1 MNKTFKVIFSKTR
14 GALVAVNEAAKTTS
28 RASVKTAVAGVCAA
42 LLSVPAMAEGFT
54 DYCKD
59 GNCVVDGQTVEGN
72 GSVVILDS
80 NSASNKV
87 QSITIKNSTISN
99 TPFEL
104 RGSQKISVSDTVFTG
119 PESGKSSSFAI
130 FAHKGPQG
138 STVDVTDKTPTDVK
152 LNNVTFKNNT
162 VSQGS
167 LFVYDKTTLHMKD
180 GEFVNNETT
189 DYGGGAMIKSGTIV
203 FEDVLFQNNV
213 AKNNSKTT
221 YAAGGAVYVDITT
234 SITQGKDKD
243 PAVGDVTFKL
253 TKDMAYTGNKIVSP
267 FEGTAD
273 TYGWYAYPSG
283 GFLFLDR
290 SSKGAFDIADG
301 VTLTIGTAS
310 ATGEDDSIASALPNT
325 KDKDPGYSTLV
336 KKGAG
341 TVVMHGSMDKYFGD
355 FTVEAGTFDV
365 RKAWMSLGNTTVTG
379 GVLSASNGITL
390 DTMKAGTNLDF
401 IQSGKLTVSGE
412 GTVTVTSLKLANSA
426 EATDKDRLPLVRIEK
441 GGTLR
446 ADTID
451 VAANAGTVTL
461 AGGTLET
468 GSAQVY
474 NLGTKS
480 VINADASKVSSAGDL
495 TGLALK
501 TGITAT
507 SGTLALTDKG
517 YYTTASLKAMSGAL
531 QGGSASLSLLNSKLY
546 KAAGETAELVDSV
559 IQSTEQVTASSTV
572 TTNADGKATAQVT
585 VKNSGAQT
593 VVVKDSAQKDAK
605 AVDQVTF
612 AAPERST
619 AEMTLV
625 GSAAGGHLVQNT
637 AGKAV
642 DVVVAPDLT
651 LNLGQTELPEQT
663 TGTLSNLTL
672 SAGTTGTTDMPRKA
686 AGLTVANIVAA
697 VEKLVAAGNNIVTV
711 GNERKRGVLK
721 IGTLD
726 LGAGSKV
733 FVDPAW
739 QNDAALNTIGN
750 ASHLE
755 IAQVGSLQGSLI
767 AGQNSLI
774 TIGATAAQAEAA
786 FNQAGL
792 NWGKEAVSAALFLGT
807 SVNPEGGI
815 LVNGSLTSASDRLAT
830 TAEGTVTLAAGSLL
844 MVDAAAVGEKAV
856 TGTVSAV
863 GGAKVALVNAAEGTF
878 KLADTVTGLT
888 SASFVSDN
896 LFTTTALN
904 GSDVSTTVDK
914 NALGG
919 AVASMGLQSMIR
931 RADSV
936 LAATVADR
944 TSIDQELGAGANLW
958 VDVGGESYEAD
969 GFDNNARFKSD
980 MGYGVFGADVAV
992 SDDITLG
999 AALQYGTGSARSSNF
1014 GMKNEIDTWGLTA
1027 YSVYK
1032 TGDARFVGE
1041 VAYVKAKNDISA
1053 SAASK
1058 LSQSVDTEM
1067 LSAGMSAHYQF
1078 DAGAV
1083 TVTPSLG
1090 IRLSQLKTDA
1100 LKVGAIRIADD
1111 EMTVFQVPVAVRVGM
1126 KPVEASGWN
1135 IAPAVKLAY
1144 VPTFGDDET
1153 DILGYQQKVLDT
1165 SPVQADIGVEARK
1178 GNFMVNVNFLSG
1190 TGSEGAKAVGGKV
1203 GVKYLF

>member
-1 MNKTFKVIFSKTR
+1 MNKSFKVIFSKTR

-42 LLSVPAMAEGFT
+42 LLSVPAMAAEFAD

-59 GNCVVDGQTVEGN
+59 GVNCVVADKTVEGT
-72 GSVVILDS
+72 GSVVRLD
-80 NSASNKV
+80 KKDGI

-104 RGSQKISVSDTVFTG
+104 CGSQNISVSDTVFTG
-119 PESGKSSSFAI
+119 LVSGTKRSFWI
-130 FAHKGPQG
+130 YAHNGYK
-138 STVDVTDKTPTDVK
+138 TDVATEK
-152 LNNVTFKNNT
+152 ATEVELNNVTFKDNT
-162 VSQGS
+162 VSYGS
-167 LFVYDKTTLHMKD
+167 LFVYDKTKLHMK
-180 GEFVNNETT
+180 GGAFVKNVTT
-189 DYGGGAMIKSGTIV
+189 DIGGGAMIKSGTIV
-203 FEDVLFQNNV
+203 FEDVLFQDNV
-213 AKNNSKTT
+213 AKNESKTT

-234 SITQGKDKD
+234 GIKQNGKDS
-243 PAVGDVTFKL
+243 VGDVTFKL
-253 TKDMAYTGNKIVSP
+253 TKDMAYTGNRIDSP

-273 TYGWYAYPSG
+273 TYDWYAYPSG

-310 ATGEDDSIASALPNT
+310 ATGEDDSIASALPDT
-325 KDKDPGYSTLV
+325 SAQKPGYSTLV

-341 TVVMHGSMDKYFGD
+341 TVVMYGSMDKYFGD

-365 RKAWMSLGNTTVTG
+365 RKAWKSLGNTTVTG

-390 DTMKAGTNLDF
+390 DTMTAGTNSTF
-401 IQSGKLTVSGE
+401 TQSGKLTVSGE

-426 EATDKDRLPLVRIEK
+426 NAESGLPLVQIEK

-474 NLGTKS
+474 DLATKS
-480 VINADASKVSSAGDL
+480 VINADASKVSSENDL
-495 TGLALK
+495 NGLALK
-501 TGITAT
+501 AGITAT

-531 QGGSASLSLLNSKLY
+531 KAGSASLSFLNSKLY

-559 IQSTEQVTASSTV
+559 IQSTEQVTASSEV
-572 TTNADGKATAQVT
+572 KTNADGKATAQVT

-612 AAPERST
+612 T
-619 AEMTLV
+619 ALEPSGEMTLV

-642 DVVVAPDLT
+642 DVEVAPGLT

-672 SAGTTGTTDMPRKA
+672 SAGTTGTTDMPVKA

-697 VEKLVAAGNNIVTV
+697 VEKLVAAGNNLVTV

-726 LGAGSKV
+726 LGADSKV

-755 IAQVGSLQGSLI
+755 IAQVESLRGSLI

-792 NWGKEAVSAALFLGT
+792 NWGKEAVSAALYLGT

-815 LVNGSLTSASDRLAT
+815 LVNGSLTDAGA
-830 TAEGTVTLAAGSLL
+830 TAESGTVTLAAGSLL
-844 MVDAAAVGEKAV
+844 MVDAAAVGEKTV
-856 TGTVSAV
+856 TGTVSAAD
-863 GGAKVALVNAAEGTF
+863 GAKVALVNAAEGTF

-1178 GNFMVNVNFLSG
+1178 GNFMVNVNFLAG

>member
-42 LLSVPAMAEGFT
+42 LLSVPAMAAGFT

-119 PESGKSSSFAI
+119 PESGKSSLFAI
-130 FAHKGPQG
+130 FAHKGDQ
-138 STVDVTDKTPTDVK
+138 TVDVTDKTPTDVK
-152 LNNVTFKNNT
+152 LNNVTFKNNK

-167 LFVYDKTTLHMKD
+167 LFVYDKTTLNMKG

-189 DYGGGAMIKSGTIV
+189 YIGGGAMIKSGTII

-213 AKNNSKTT
+213 AKNDGTT
-221 YAAGGAVYVDITT
+221 LAAGGAVYVDITT

-243 PAVGDVTFKL
+243 PAVGEVTFKL
-253 TKDMAYTGNKIVSP
+253 TKDMAYTGNRIESR
-267 FEGTAD
+267 FEGKEN
-273 TYGWYAYPSG
+273 TYGWWAYASG

-310 ATGEDDSIASALPNT
+310 ATGEDDSIASALPESA
-325 KDKDPGYSTLV
+325 KKPGYSTLV

-341 TVVMHGSMDKYFGD
+341 TVVMYGSMDKYFGN

-365 RKAWMSLGNTTVTG
+365 RKAWTSLGNTTVTG

-401 IQSGKLTVSGE
+401 IQSGKMTVSGE
-412 GTVTVTSLKLANSA
+412 GTVTVKSLKLANSA
-426 EATDKDRLPLVRIEK
+426 KATSGLPFVRIEN

-451 VAANAGTVTL
+451 VAADAGTVTL

-474 NLGTKS
+474 DLATKS
-480 VINADASKVSSAGDL
+480 VINADASKVSSEKDL

-501 TGITAT
+501 AGITAT
-507 SGTLALTDKG
+507 SGTLALTDEG

-531 QGGSASLSLLNSKLY
+531 KAGTASLSFLNSKLY

-572 TTNADGKATAQVT
+572 TTNADGKASAQVT

-593 VVVKDSAQKDAK
+593 VVVKDSAQTGAK

-612 AAPERST
+612 AAPENSI

-642 DVVVAPDLT
+642 DVEVAPDLT

-672 SAGTTGTTDMPRKA
+672 STGTTDRTKA

-721 IGTLD
+721 IGALD

-755 IAQVGSLQGSLI
+755 IAQVESLRGSLI

-792 NWGKEAVSAALFLGT
+792 NWGKEAVSAALYLGT

-815 LVNGSLTSASDRLAT
+815 LVNGSLTSVPGAAP
-830 TAEGTVTLAAGSLL
+830 EGRTVTLAAGSLL

-969 GFDNNARFKSD
+969 GFDNNASFKSD

-1058 LSQSVDTEM
+1058 LSQSVDTEI

-1178 GNFMVNVNFLSG
+1178 GNFMVNVNFLAG

>member
-14 GALVAVNEAAKTTS
+14 GALVAVNEATKTTS

-42 LLSVPAMAEGFT
+42 LLSVPAMAAWST
-54 DYCKD
+54 DQYCPD
-59 GNCVVDGQTVEGN
+59 GQCVVVGQKVEGD
-72 GSVVILDS
+72 GSVVLLD
-80 NSASNKV
+80 NRDTASSKV

-119 PESGKSSSFAI
+119 PESGKSSLFAI
-130 FAHKGPQG
+130 FAHKGDQ
-138 STVDVTDKTPTDVK
+138 TVDVTDKTPTDVK
-152 LNNVTFKNNT
+152 LNNVTFKNNK

-167 LFVYDKTTLHMKD
+167 LFVYDKTTLHMKG

-189 DYGGGAMIKSGTIV
+189 YIGGGAMIKSGKIV

-213 AKNNSKTT
+213 AKNDGTT
-221 YAAGGAVYVDITT
+221 LAAGGAVYVDITT

-243 PAVGDVTFKL
+243 PAVGEVTFKL
-253 TKDMAYTGNKIVSP
+253 TKDMAYTGNRIESR
-267 FEGTAD
+267 FEGKEN
-273 TYGWYAYPSG
+273 TYGWWAYASG

-310 ATGEDDSIASALPNT
+310 ATGEDDSIASALPESA
-325 KDKDPGYSTLV
+325 KKPGYSTLV

-341 TVVMHGSMDKYFGD
+341 TVVMYGSMDKYFGN

-365 RKAWMSLGNTTVTG
+365 RKAWTSLGNTTVTG

-412 GTVTVTSLKLANSA
+412 GTVTVKSLKLANSA
-426 EATDKDRLPLVRIEK
+426 KATDGLPFVRIEN

-474 NLGTKS
+474 DLGTRS
-480 VINADASKVSSAGDL
+480 VINADASKVSSEKDL

-501 TGITAT
+501 AGITAT

-531 QGGSASLSLLNSKLY
+531 KAGTASLSFLNSKLY

-559 IQSTEQVTASSTV
+559 IQSTEQVTASSEV
-572 TTNADGKATAQVT
+572 KTNADGKATAQVI

-642 DVVVAPDLT
+642 DVEVAPDLT

-672 SAGTTGTTDMPRKA
+672 SAGTTDTPRKA

-697 VEKLVAAGNNIVTV
+697 VEKLVAAGNNLVTV

-792 NWGKEAVSAALFLGT
+792 NWGKEAVSAALYLGT

-815 LVNGSLTSASDRLAT
+815 LVNGSLTSVPGAAP
-830 TAEGTVTLAAGSLL
+830 EGRTVNLAAGSLL

-969 GFDNNARFKSD
+969 GFDNNASFKSD

-1178 GNFMVNVNFLSG
+1178 GNFMVNVNFLAG

>member
-42 LLSVPAMAEGFT
+42 LLSVPAMAAGFT

-119 PESGKSSSFAI
+119 PESGKSSLFAI
-130 FAHKGPQG
+130 FAHKGDQ
-138 STVDVTDKTPTDVK
+138 TVDVTDKTPTDVK
-152 LNNVTFKNNT
+152 LNNVTFKNNK

-167 LFVYDKTTLHMKD
+167 LFVYDKTTLNMKG

-189 DYGGGAMIKSGTIV
+189 YIGGGAMIKSGTII

-213 AKNNSKTT
+213 AKNDGTT
-221 YAAGGAVYVDITT
+221 LAAGGAVYVDITT

-243 PAVGDVTFKL
+243 PAVGEVTFKL
-253 TKDMAYTGNKIVSP
+253 TKDMAYTGNRIESR
-267 FEGTAD
+267 FEGKEN
-273 TYGWYAYPSG
+273 TYGWWAYASG

-310 ATGEDDSIASALPNT
+310 ATGEDDSIASALPESA
-325 KDKDPGYSTLV
+325 KKPGYSTLV

-341 TVVMHGSMDKYFGD
+341 TVVMYGSMDKYFGN

-365 RKAWMSLGNTTVTG
+365 RKAWTSLGNTTVTG

-401 IQSGKLTVSGE
+401 IQSGKMTVSGE
-412 GTVTVTSLKLANSA
+412 GTVTVKSLKLANSA
-426 EATDKDRLPLVRIEK
+426 KATSGLPFVRIEN

-451 VAANAGTVTL
+451 VAADAGTVTL

-474 NLGTKS
+474 DLATKS
-480 VINADASKVSSAGDL
+480 VINADASKVSSEKDL

-501 TGITAT
+501 AGITAT
-507 SGTLALTDKG
+507 SGTLALTDEG

-531 QGGSASLSLLNSKLY
+531 KAGTASLSFLNSKLY

-572 TTNADGKATAQVT
+572 TTNADGKASAQVT

-593 VVVKDSAQKDAK
+593 VVVKDSAQTGAK

-612 AAPERST
+612 AAPENSI

-642 DVVVAPDLT
+642 DVEVAPDLT

-672 SAGTTGTTDMPRKA
+672 STGTTDRTKA

-721 IGTLD
+721 IGALD

-755 IAQVGSLQGSLI
+755 IAQVESLRGSLI

-792 NWGKEAVSAALFLGT
+792 NWGKEAVSAALYLGT

-815 LVNGSLTSASDRLAT
+815 LVNGSLTSVPGAAP
-830 TAEGTVTLAAGSLL
+830 EGRTVTLAAGSLL

-969 GFDNNARFKSD
+969 GFDNNASFKSD

-1090 IRLSQLKTDA
+1090 IRLSWLKTDA

-1178 GNFMVNVNFLSG
+1178 GNFMVNVNFLAG

>member
-42 LLSVPAMAEGFT
+42 LLSVPAMAAGFT
-54 DYCKD
+54 DYCQN
-59 GNCVVDGQTVEGN
+59 GQCVVVRQEVKGN
-72 GSVVILDS
+72 GSSVLLD
-80 NSASNKV
+80 NRDSAQDKV
-87 QSITIKNSTISN
+87 HSITIQNSTISN
-99 TPFEL
+99 TPFKL
-104 RGSQKISVSDTVFTG
+104 SGSQNISVSDTVFTG
-119 PESGKSSSFAI
+119 LGAGQNSRFGI
-130 FAHKGPQG
+130 YAHNEYGF
-138 STVDVTDKTPTDVK
+138 DVK
-152 LNNVTFKNNT
+152 DEKETKVELNNVTFKDNT
-162 VSQGS
+162 VSYGS
-167 LFVYDKTTLHMKD
+167 LFVYDKTKLHMKG
-180 GEFVNNETT
+180 GEFVKNVTT
-189 DYGGGAMIKSGTIV
+189 DIGGGAMIKSGTIV
-203 FEDVLFQNNV
+203 FEDVLFKDNV
-213 AKNNSKTT
+213 AKNDGKKL
-221 YAAGGAVYVDITT
+221 AAGGAVYVDITT
-234 SITQGKDKD
+234 GIQQNGKDS
-243 PAVGDVTFKL
+243 VGDVTFKL
-253 TKDMAYTGNKIVSP
+253 TKDMAYTGNKIVSSST
-267 FEGTAD
+267 GTEN
-273 TYGWYAYPSG
+273 TYGWYAYASG

-290 SSKGAFDIADG
+290 YAKGAFDIADG

-325 KDKDPGYSTLV
+325 KKDNGPEYSTLV

-341 TVVMHGSMDKYFGD
+341 TVVMYGSMDKYFGD

-365 RKAWMSLGNTTVTG
+365 RKAWESLGNTTVTG

-412 GTVTVTSLKLANSA
+412 GTVTVTSLKLANTA
-426 EATDKDRLPLVRIEK
+426 KATDGLPFVRIQK

-446 ADTID
+446 ADTIE
-451 VAANAGTVTL
+451 VAAGEVTL

-480 VINADASKVSSAGDL
+480 VINADASKVSSEKDL
-495 TGLALK
+495 TGLHLK
-501 TGITAT
+501 AGITAT

-531 QGGSASLSLLNSKLY
+531 QGGSASLSFLNSKLY

-572 TTNADGKATAQVT
+572 KTNAEGKATAQVT

-593 VVVKDSAQKDAK
+593 VVVKDSDPKDAK

-612 AAPERST
+612 AAPENST

-686 AGLTVANIVAA
+686 ADLTVANIVAA

-755 IAQVGSLQGSLI
+755 IARVGSLQGSLI

-792 NWGKEAVSAALFLGT
+792 NWGKEAVSAALYLGT

-815 LVNGSLTSASDRLAT
+815 LVNGNLTSVPGAAP
-830 TAEGTVTLAAGSLL
+830 EGRTVNLAAGSLL

-856 TGTVSAV
+856 TGTVSAAN
-863 GGAKVALVNAAEGTF
+863 GAKVALVNAAEGTF

-896 LFTTTALN
+896 LFTKTALN

-969 GFDNNARFKSD
+969 GFDNNASFKSD

-1178 GNFMVNVNFLSG
+1178 GNFMVNVNFLAG

>member
-14 GALVAVNEAAKTTS
+14 GALVAVNEATKTTS

-42 LLSVPAMAEGFT
+42 LLSVPAMAAGFAD

-59 GNCVVDGQTVEGN
+59 GVNCVVADKTVEGT
-72 GSVVILDS
+72 GSVVRLD
-80 NSASNKV
+80 KKGGI
-87 QSITIKNSTISN
+87 QSITIKNSKISN
-99 TPFEL
+99 TIFEL
-104 RGSQKISVSDTVFTG
+104 HGSQKISVSDTVFTG
-119 PESGKSSSFAI
+119 LVSGQPRGFGI
-130 FAHKGPQG
+130 YAHNGY
-138 STVDVTDKTPTDVK
+138 TTDVANEK
-152 LNNVTFKNNT
+152 ATEVELNNVTFKDNK
-162 VSQGS
+162 VSWGS
-167 LFVYDKTTLHMKD
+167 LFVYDKTNLHMK
-180 GEFVNNETT
+180 GGAFVNNETK
-189 DYGGGAMIKSGTIV
+189 DIAGGAMIKSGTIV
-203 FEDVLFQNNV
+203 FEDVLFQDNV
-213 AKNNSKTT
+213 AKNDGSKL
-221 YAAGGAVYVDITT
+221 AAGGAVYVDITT
-234 SITQGKDKD
+234 GIKQNKKDS
-243 PAVGDVTFKL
+243 VGDVTFKL
-253 TKDMAYTGNKIVSP
+253 TKDMAYTGNRIESG
-267 FEGTAD
+267 FEGKEN
-273 TYGWYAYPSG
+273 TYGWWAYASG

-310 ATGEDDSIASALPNT
+310 TTGEDDSIASALPNT
-325 KDKDPGYSTLV
+325 KEQDPGYSTLV

-341 TVVMHGSMDKYFGD
+341 TVVMYGSMDKYFGN

-379 GVLSASNGITL
+379 GVLSASKGITL
-390 DTMKAGTNLDF
+390 DTMESDTEEKF

-412 GTVTVTSLKLANSA
+412 GTVTVKSLKLANSA
-426 EATDKDRLPLVRIEK
+426 KATDGLPFVRIEN

-474 NLGTKS
+474 DLATKS
-480 VINADASKVSSAGDL
+480 VINADASKVSSEKDL

-501 TGITAT
+501 AGITAT
-507 SGTLALTDKG
+507 SGTLALTDEG

-531 QGGSASLSLLNSKLY
+531 KAGTASLSFLNSKLY

-572 TTNADGKATAQVT
+572 TTNADGKASAQVT

-593 VVVKDSAQKDAK
+593 VVVKDSAQTGAK

-612 AAPERST
+612 AAPENSI

-637 AGKAV
+637 AGKAG
-642 DVVVAPDLT
+642 DVEVAPDLT

-672 SAGTTGTTDMPRKA
+672 STGTTDRTKA

-721 IGTLD
+721 IGALD

-755 IAQVGSLQGSLI
+755 IAQVESLRGSLI

-792 NWGKEAVSAALFLGT
+792 NWGKEAVSAALYLGT

-815 LVNGSLTSASDRLAT
+815 LVNGSLTSVPGAAP
-830 TAEGTVTLAAGSLL
+830 EGRTVTLAAGSLL

-969 GFDNNARFKSD
+969 GFDNNASFKSD

-1178 GNFMVNVNFLSG
+1178 GNFMVNVNFLAG

>member
-1 MNKTFKVIFSKTR
+1 M
-14 GALVAVNEAAKTTS
+14 ANEKAT
-28 RASVKTAVAGVCAA
+28 
-42 LLSVPAMAEGFT
+42 E
-54 DYCKD
+54 
-59 GNCVVDGQTVEGN
+59 VE
-72 GSVVILDS
+72 
-80 NSASNKV
+80 
-87 QSITIKNSTISN
+87 
-99 TPFEL
+99 
-104 RGSQKISVSDTVFTG
+104 
-119 PESGKSSSFAI
+119 
-130 FAHKGPQG
+130 
-138 STVDVTDKTPTDVK
+138 
-152 LNNVTFKNNT
+152 LNNVTFKDNKG
-162 VSQGS
+162 SWGS
-167 LFVYDKTTLHMKD
+167 LFVYDKTKLHMK
-180 GEFVNNETT
+180 GGAFVNNETK
-189 DYGGGAMIKSGTIV
+189 DIAGGAMIKSGTIV

-213 AKNNSKTT
+213 AMNDGSKL
-221 YAAGGAVYVDITT
+221 AAGGAVYVDITT
-234 SITQGKDKD
+234 GIKQNQKDS
-243 PAVGDVTFKL
+243 VGDVTFKL
-253 TKDMAYTGNKIVSP
+253 TKDMAYTGNKIVSSST
-267 FEGTAD
+267 GTEN
-273 TYGWYAYPSG
+273 TYGWSAYASG

-290 SSKGAFDIADG
+290 YAKGAFDIADG

-310 ATGEDDSIASALPNT
+310 ATGEDDSIASALPDT
-325 KDKDPGYSTLV
+325 SAQKPGYSTLV

-341 TVVMHGSMDKYFGD
+341 TVVMYGSMDKYFGD

-365 RKAWMSLGNTTVTG
+365 RKAWKSLGNTTVTG

-390 DTMKAGTNLDF
+390 DTMTAGTNSIF
-401 IQSGKLTVSGE
+401 TQSGKLTVSGE

-426 EATDKDRLPLVRIEK
+426 NAESGLPLVQIEK

-474 NLGTKS
+474 DLATKS
-480 VINADASKVSSAGDL
+480 VINADASKVSSENDL
-495 TGLALK
+495 NGLALK
-501 TGITAT
+501 AGITAT

-531 QGGSASLSLLNSKLY
+531 KAGSASLSFLNSKLY

-559 IQSTEQVTASSTV
+559 IQSTEQVTASSEV
-572 TTNADGKATAQVT
+572 KTNADGKATAQVT

-612 AAPERST
+612 AAPEKST
-619 AEMTLV
+619 GEMTLV

-642 DVVVAPDLT
+642 DVVVAEDLT

-672 SAGTTGTTDMPRKA
+672 SAGTTGTTDMPVKA
-686 AGLTVANIVAA
+686 AGLTVANIVAT
-697 VEKLVAAGNNIVTV
+697 VEKLVAAGNNLVTV

-726 LGAGSKV
+726 LGADSKV

-755 IAQVGSLQGSLI
+755 IAQVESLRGSLI

-792 NWGKEAVSAALFLGT
+792 NWGKEAVSAALYLGT

-830 TAEGTVTLAAGSLL
+830 TAGGTVTLAAGSLL

-856 TGTVSAV
+856 TGTVSAAD
-863 GGAKVALVNAAEGTF
+863 GAKVALINAAEGTF

-969 GFDNNARFKSD
+969 GFDNNASFKSD

-1090 IRLSQLKTDA
+1090 IRLSQQKTDA

-1178 GNFMVNVNFLSG
+1178 GNFMVNVNFLAG

>member
-1 MNKTFKVIFSKTR
+1 M
-14 GALVAVNEAAKTTS
+14 AA
-28 RASVKTAVAGVCAA
+28 
-42 LLSVPAMAEGFT
+42 GFAD

-59 GNCVVDGQTVEGN
+59 GVNCVVADKTVEGT
-72 GSVVILDS
+72 GSVVRLD
-80 NSASNKV
+80 KKGGI
-87 QSITIKNSTISN
+87 QSITIKNSKISN
-99 TPFEL
+99 TIFEL
-104 RGSQKISVSDTVFTG
+104 HGSQKISVSDTVFTG
-119 PESGKSSSFAI
+119 LVSGQPRGFGI
-130 FAHKGPQG
+130 YAHNGY
-138 STVDVTDKTPTDVK
+138 TTDVANEK
-152 LNNVTFKNNT
+152 ATEVELNNVTFKDNK
-162 VSQGS
+162 VSWGS
-167 LFVYDKTTLHMKD
+167 LFVYDKTNLHMK
-180 GEFVNNETT
+180 GGAFVNNETK
-189 DYGGGAMIKSGTIV
+189 DIAGGAMIKSGTIV
-203 FEDVLFQNNV
+203 FEDVLFQDNV
-213 AKNNSKTT
+213 AKNDGSKL
-221 YAAGGAVYVDITT
+221 AAGGAVYVDITT
-234 SITQGKDKD
+234 GIKQNKKDS
-243 PAVGDVTFKL
+243 VGDVTFKL
-253 TKDMAYTGNKIVSP
+253 TKDMAYTGNRIESG
-267 FEGTAD
+267 FEGKEN
-273 TYGWYAYPSG
+273 TYGWWAYASG

-310 ATGEDDSIASALPNT
+310 TTGEDDSIASALPEST
-325 KDKDPGYSTLV
+325 KKPGYSTLV

-341 TVVMHGSMDKYFGD
+341 TVVMYGSMDKYFGN

-379 GVLSASNGITL
+379 GVLSASKGITL
-390 DTMKAGTNLDF
+390 DTMESDTEEKF

-412 GTVTVTSLKLANSA
+412 GTVTVKSLKLANSA
-426 EATDKDRLPLVRIEK
+426 KATDGLPFVRIEN

-474 NLGTKS
+474 DLATKS
-480 VINADASKVSSAGDL
+480 VINADASKVSSEKDL

-501 TGITAT
+501 AGITAT
-507 SGTLALTDKG
+507 SGTLALTDEG

-531 QGGSASLSLLNSKLY
+531 KAGTASLSFLNSKLY

-572 TTNADGKATAQVT
+572 TTNADGKASAQVT

-593 VVVKDSAQKDAK
+593 VVVKDSAQTGAK

-612 AAPERST
+612 AAPENSI

-642 DVVVAPDLT
+642 DVEVAPDLT

-672 SAGTTGTTDMPRKA
+672 STGTTDRTKA

-721 IGTLD
+721 IGALD

-755 IAQVGSLQGSLI
+755 IAQVESLRGSLI

-792 NWGKEAVSAALFLGT
+792 NWGKEAVSAALYLGT

-815 LVNGSLTSASDRLAT
+815 LVNGSLTSVPGAAP
-830 TAEGTVTLAAGSLL
+830 EGRTVTLAAGSLL

-969 GFDNNARFKSD
+969 GFDNNASFKSD

-1178 GNFMVNVNFLSG
+1178 GNFMVNVNFLAG

>member
-42 LLSVPAMAEGFT
+42 LLSVPAMAAGFT

-119 PESGKSSSFAI
+119 PESGKSSLFAI
-130 FAHKGPQG
+130 FAHKGDQ
-138 STVDVTDKTPTDVK
+138 TVDVTDKTPTDVK
-152 LNNVTFKNNT
+152 LNNVTFKNNK

-167 LFVYDKTTLHMKD
+167 LFVYDKTTLNMKG

-189 DYGGGAMIKSGTIV
+189 YIGGGAMIKSGTII

-213 AKNNSKTT
+213 AKNDGTT
-221 YAAGGAVYVDITT
+221 LAAGGAVYVDITT

-253 TKDMAYTGNKIVSP
+253 TKDMAYTGNRIESG
-267 FEGTAD
+267 FEGKEN
-273 TYGWYAYPSG
+273 TYGWWAYASG

-310 ATGEDDSIASALPNT
+310 ATGEDDSIASALPEST
-325 KDKDPGYSTLV
+325 KKPGYSTLV

-341 TVVMHGSMDKYFGD
+341 TVVMYGSMDKYFGN

-379 GVLSASNGITL
+379 GVLSASKGITL
-390 DTMKAGTNLDF
+390 DTMESDTEEKF

-412 GTVTVTSLKLANSA
+412 GTVTVKSLKLANSA
-426 EATDKDRLPLVRIEK
+426 KATDGLPFVRIEN

-474 NLGTKS
+474 DLATKS
-480 VINADASKVSSAGDL
+480 VINADASKVSSEKDL

-501 TGITAT
+501 AGITAT
-507 SGTLALTDKG
+507 SGTLALTDEG

-531 QGGSASLSLLNSKLY
+531 KAGTASLSFLNSKLY

-572 TTNADGKATAQVT
+572 TTNADGKASAQVT

-593 VVVKDSAQKDAK
+593 VVVKDSAQTGAK

-612 AAPERST
+612 AAPENSI

-642 DVVVAPDLT
+642 DVEVAPDLT

-672 SAGTTGTTDMPRKA
+672 STGTTDKA

-697 VEKLVAAGNNIVTV
+697 VEKLVAAGNNLVTV

-721 IGTLD
+721 IGALD

-755 IAQVGSLQGSLI
+755 IAQVESLRGSLI

-792 NWGKEAVSAALFLGT
+792 NWGKEAVSAALYLGT

-815 LVNGSLTSASDRLAT
+815 LVNGSLTSVPGAAP
-830 TAEGTVTLAAGSLL
+830 EGRTVTLAAGSLL

-856 TGTVSAV
+856 TGTVSAAD
-863 GGAKVALVNAAEGTF
+863 GAKVALVNAAEGTF

-969 GFDNNARFKSD
+969 GFDNNASFKSD

-1178 GNFMVNVNFLSG
+1178 GNFMVNVNFLAG

>member
-42 LLSVPAMAEGFT
+42 LLSVPAMAAGFT
-54 DYCKD
+54 DYCQNGQCD
-59 GNCVVDGQTVEGN
+59 VVEKTVKGD
-72 GSVVILDS
+72 GSVVRLD
-80 NSASNKV
+80 NRDTAKDKV

-99 TPFEL
+99 TTFEL
-104 RGSQKISVSDTVFTG
+104 RGSQSISVSDTVFTG
-119 PESGKSSSFAI
+119 LASGNSSSFAI
-130 FAHKGPQG
+130 FAHKGDK
-138 STVDVTDKTPTDVK
+138 TVDVTGMTPTDVK
-152 LNNVTFKNNT
+152 LNNVTFQNNT

-167 LFVYDKTTLHMKD
+167 LFVYDKTKLHMK
-180 GEFVNNETT
+180 GGAFVNNETT

-253 TKDMAYTGNKIVSP
+253 TKDMDYTGNRIVSP

-301 VTLTIGTAS
+301 VTLTIGKAS

-325 KDKDPGYSTLV
+325 KEQDPGYSTLV

-341 TVVMHGSMDKYFGD
+341 TVVMYGSMDKYFGD

-365 RKAWMSLGNTTVTG
+365 RKAWNSRGNTIVTG

-390 DTMKAGTNLDF
+390 DTMEAGTGSGF

-426 EATDKDRLPLVRIEK
+426 NAESGLPLVQIEK

-474 NLGTKS
+474 NLATKS
-480 VINADASKVSSAGDL
+480 VINADASKVSSENDL
-495 TGLALK
+495 NGLALK
-501 TGITAT
+501 AGITAT

-531 QGGSASLSLLNSKLY
+531 KAGSASLSFLNSKLY

-559 IQSTEQVTASSTV
+559 IQSTEQVTASSEV
-572 TTNADGKATAQVT
+572 KTNADGKATAQVT

-612 AAPERST
+612 AVPEKST
-619 AEMTLV
+619 GEMTLV

-642 DVVVAPDLT
+642 DVVVAEDLT

-672 SAGTTGTTDMPRKA
+672 SAGTTGTTDMPVKA
-686 AGLTVANIVAA
+686 AGLTVANIVAT
-697 VEKLVAAGNNIVTV
+697 VEKLVAAGNNLVTV

-726 LGAGSKV
+726 LGADSKV

-755 IAQVGSLQGSLI
+755 IAQVESLQGSLI

-792 NWGKEAVSAALFLGT
+792 NWGKEAVSAALYLGT

-815 LVNGSLTSASDRLAT
+815 LVNGSLTSVPGAAP
-830 TAEGTVTLAAGSLL
+830 EGRTVNLAAGSLL

-969 GFDNNARFKSD
+969 GFDNNASFKSD

-1090 IRLSQLKTDA
+1090 IRFSQLKTDA

-1178 GNFMVNVNFLSG
+1178 GNFMVNVNFLAG

>member
-1 MNKTFKVIFSKTR
+1 M
-14 GALVAVNEAAKTTS
+14 
-28 RASVKTAVAGVCAA
+28 
-42 LLSVPAMAEGFT
+42 
-54 DYCKD
+54 
-59 GNCVVDGQTVEGN
+59 
-72 GSVVILDS
+72 
-80 NSASNKV
+80 
-87 QSITIKNSTISN
+87 
-99 TPFEL
+99 
-104 RGSQKISVSDTVFTG
+104 
-119 PESGKSSSFAI
+119 
-130 FAHKGPQG
+130 
-138 STVDVTDKTPTDVK
+138 
-152 LNNVTFKNNT
+152 TFKNNK

-167 LFVYDKTTLHMKD
+167 LFVYDKTTLNMKG

-189 DYGGGAMIKSGTIV
+189 YIGGGAMIKSGTII

-213 AKNNSKTT
+213 AKNDGTT
-221 YAAGGAVYVDITT
+221 LAAGGAVYVDITT

-253 TKDMAYTGNKIVSP
+253 TKDMAYTGNRIESG
-267 FEGTAD
+267 FEGKEN
-273 TYGWYAYPSG
+273 TYGWWAYASG

-310 ATGEDDSIASALPNT
+310 ATGEDDSIASALPEST
-325 KDKDPGYSTLV
+325 KKPGYSTLV

-341 TVVMHGSMDKYFGD
+341 TVVMYGSMDKYFGN

-379 GVLSASNGITL
+379 GVLSASKGITL
-390 DTMKAGTNLDF
+390 DTMESDTEEKF

-412 GTVTVTSLKLANSA
+412 GTVTVKSLKLANSA
-426 EATDKDRLPLVRIEK
+426 KATDGLPFVRIEN

-474 NLGTKS
+474 DLATKS
-480 VINADASKVSSAGDL
+480 VINADASKVSSEKDL

-501 TGITAT
+501 AGITAT
-507 SGTLALTDKG
+507 SGTLALTDEG

-531 QGGSASLSLLNSKLY
+531 KAGTASLSFLNSKLY

-572 TTNADGKATAQVT
+572 TTNADGKASAQVT

-593 VVVKDSAQKDAK
+593 VVVKDSAQTGAK

-612 AAPERST
+612 AAPENSI

-642 DVVVAPDLT
+642 DVEVAPDLT

-672 SAGTTGTTDMPRKA
+672 STGTTDRTKA

-721 IGTLD
+721 IGALD

-755 IAQVGSLQGSLI
+755 IAQVESLRGSLI

-792 NWGKEAVSAALFLGT
+792 NWGKEAVSAALYLGT

-815 LVNGSLTSASDRLAT
+815 LVNGSLTSVPGAAP
-830 TAEGTVTLAAGSLL
+830 EGRTVTLAAGSLL

-969 GFDNNARFKSD
+969 GFDNNASFKSD

-1178 GNFMVNVNFLSG
+1178 GNFMVNVNFLAG

>member
-42 LLSVPAMAEGFT
+42 LLSVPAMAAWST
-54 DYCKD
+54 DQYCPD
-59 GNCVVDGQTVEGN
+59 GQCVVVGQKVEGD
-72 GSVVILDS
+72 GSVVRLD
-80 NSASNKV
+80 NSASAGSKV

-99 TPFEL
+99 TPFKL
-104 RGSQKISVSDTVFTG
+104 SGTQKISVSDTVFTG
-119 PESGKSSSFAI
+119 LGAGQNSRFGI
-130 FAHKGPQG
+130 YAHNEYGF
-138 STVDVTDKTPTDVK
+138 DVK
-152 LNNVTFKNNT
+152 DEKETKVELNNVTFKDNT
-162 VSQGS
+162 VSYGS
-167 LFVYDKTTLHMKD
+167 LFVYDKTKLHMKG
-180 GEFVNNETT
+180 GEFVKNVTT
-189 DYGGGAMIKSGTIV
+189 DIGGGAMIKSGTIV
-203 FEDVLFQNNV
+203 FEDVLFKDNV
-213 AKNNSKTT
+213 AKNDGKKL
-221 YAAGGAVYVDITT
+221 AAGGAVYVDITT
-234 SITQGKDKD
+234 GIQQNGKDS
-243 PAVGDVTFKL
+243 VGDVTFKL
-253 TKDMAYTGNKIVSP
+253 TKDMAYTGNKIVSSST
-267 FEGTAD
+267 GTEN
-273 TYGWYAYPSG
+273 TYGWYAYASG

-290 SSKGAFDIADG
+290 YAKGAFDIADG

-325 KDKDPGYSTLV
+325 KKDNGPEYSTLV

-341 TVVMHGSMDKYFGD
+341 TVVMYGSMDKYFGD

-365 RKAWMSLGNTTVTG
+365 RKAWTSLGNTTVTG

-412 GTVTVTSLKLANSA
+412 GTVTVKSLKLANSA
-426 EATDKDRLPLVRIEK
+426 EATDKDRLPFVLIKK
-441 GGTLR
+441 GGMLR

-480 VINADASKVSSAGDL
+480 VINADASKVSSAEDL

-501 TGITAT
+501 TGIKAD

-531 QGGSASLSLLNSKLY
+531 QGGSASLSFLNSKLY

-559 IQSTEQVTASSTV
+559 IQSTEQVTASSEV
-572 TTNADGKATAQVT
+572 KTNADGKATAQVT

-593 VVVKDSAQKDAK
+593 VVVKDSAQTGAK

-612 AAPERST
+612 AALEPSV
-619 AEMTLV
+619 EMTLV

-642 DVVVAPDLT
+642 DVEVAPGLT

-672 SAGTTGTTDMPRKA
+672 SADTTGTTDAPRKA

-726 LGAGSKV
+726 LGADSKV

-755 IAQVGSLQGSLI
+755 IAQVESLRGSLI

-792 NWGKEAVSAALFLGT
+792 NWGKEAVSAALYLGT

-815 LVNGSLTSASDRLAT
+815 LVNGSLTDAGA
-830 TAEGTVTLAAGSLL
+830 TAESGTVTLAAGSLL

-856 TGTVSAV
+856 TGTVSAE
-863 GGAKVALVNAAEGTF
+863 GAKVALVNAAEGTF

-888 SASFVSDN
+888 SESFVSDN

-904 GSDVSTTVDK
+904 GSDVTTTVAK

-1135 IAPAVKLAY
+1135 IEPAVKLAY

-1178 GNFMVNVNFLSG
+1178 GNFMVNVNFLAG

>member
-1 MNKTFKVIFSKTR
+1 M
-14 GALVAVNEAAKTTS
+14 
-28 RASVKTAVAGVCAA
+28 
-42 LLSVPAMAEGFT
+42 
-54 DYCKD
+54 
-59 GNCVVDGQTVEGN
+59 
-72 GSVVILDS
+72 
-80 NSASNKV
+80 
-87 QSITIKNSTISN
+87 
-99 TPFEL
+99 
-104 RGSQKISVSDTVFTG
+104 
-119 PESGKSSSFAI
+119 
-130 FAHKGPQG
+130 
-138 STVDVTDKTPTDVK
+138 
-152 LNNVTFKNNT
+152 
-162 VSQGS
+162 
-167 LFVYDKTTLHMKD
+167 
-180 GEFVNNETT
+180 
-189 DYGGGAMIKSGTIV
+189 
-203 FEDVLFQNNV
+203 
-213 AKNNSKTT
+213 
-221 YAAGGAVYVDITT
+221 
-234 SITQGKDKD
+234 
-243 PAVGDVTFKL
+243 
-253 TKDMAYTGNKIVSP
+253 
-267 FEGTAD
+267 
-273 TYGWYAYPSG
+273 
-283 GFLFLDR
+283 
-290 SSKGAFDIADG
+290 
-301 VTLTIGTAS
+301 
-310 ATGEDDSIASALPNT
+310 
-325 KDKDPGYSTLV
+325 
-336 KKGAG
+336 
-341 TVVMHGSMDKYFGD
+341 
-355 FTVEAGTFDV
+355 
-365 RKAWMSLGNTTVTG
+365 
-379 GVLSASNGITL
+379 
-390 DTMKAGTNLDF
+390 
-401 IQSGKLTVSGE
+401 
-412 GTVTVTSLKLANSA
+412 
-426 EATDKDRLPLVRIEK
+426 
-441 GGTLR
+441 
-446 ADTID
+446 
-451 VAANAGTVTL
+451 AANAGTVTL

-474 NLGTKS
+474 DLATKS
-480 VINADASKVSSAGDL
+480 VINADASKVSSENDL
-495 TGLALK
+495 NGLALK
-501 TGITAT
+501 AGITAT

-531 QGGSASLSLLNSKLY
+531 KAGSASLSFLNSKLY

-559 IQSTEQVTASSTV
+559 IQSTEQVTASSEV
-572 TTNADGKATAQVT
+572 KTNADGKATAQVT

-612 AAPERST
+612 AAPASST
-619 AEMTLV
+619 GEMTLV

-642 DVVVAPDLT
+642 DVEVAPGLT

-672 SAGTTGTTDMPRKA
+672 SAGTTDMPVKA
-686 AGLTVANIVAA
+686 AGLTVANIVAT
-697 VEKLVAAGNNIVTV
+697 VEKLVAAGNNLVTV

-726 LGAGSKV
+726 LGADSKV

-755 IAQVGSLQGSLI
+755 IAQVESLRGSLI

-774 TIGATAAQAEAA
+774 TIGATVAQAEAA
-786 FNQAGL
+786 LNQAGL
-792 NWGKEAVSAALFLGT
+792 NWGKEAVSAALYLGT

-815 LVNGSLTSASDRLAT
+815 LVNGSLTDAGA
-830 TAEGTVTLAAGSLL
+830 TAESGTVTLAAGSLL

-856 TGTVSAV
+856 TGTVSAD
-863 GGAKVALVNAAEGTF
+863 GAKVALVNAAEGTF

-888 SASFVSDN
+888 SESFVSDN

-904 GSDVSTTVDK
+904 GSDVTTTVAK

-969 GFDNNARFKSD
+969 GFDNNASFKSD

-1178 GNFMVNVNFLSG
+1178 GNFMVNVNFLAG

>member
-1 MNKTFKVIFSKTR
+1 M
-14 GALVAVNEAAKTTS
+14 
-28 RASVKTAVAGVCAA
+28 
-42 LLSVPAMAEGFT
+42 
-54 DYCKD
+54 
-59 GNCVVDGQTVEGN
+59 
-72 GSVVILDS
+72 
-80 NSASNKV
+80 
-87 QSITIKNSTISN
+87 
-99 TPFEL
+99 
-104 RGSQKISVSDTVFTG
+104 
-119 PESGKSSSFAI
+119 
-130 FAHKGPQG
+130 
-138 STVDVTDKTPTDVK
+138 
-152 LNNVTFKNNT
+152 TFKNNT

-167 LFVYDKTTLHMKD
+167 LFVYDKTTLNMKGGAFD
-180 GEFVNNETT
+180 NNETT
-189 DYGGGAMIKSGTIV
+189 YIGGAMIKSGKIV

-213 AKNNSKTT
+213 AKNNGTKL
-221 YAAGGAVYVDITT
+221 AAGGAVYVDITT
-234 SITQGKDKD
+234 SITENKG

-253 TKDMAYTGNKIVSP
+253 TQDMAYTGNRIDSP
-267 FEGTAD
+267 FTGTEN
-273 TYGWYAYPSG
+273 TYGWWAYASG

-310 ATGEDDSIASALPNT
+310 ATGEDDSIASALPDTSAKN
-325 KDKDPGYSTLV
+325 PGYSTLV

-365 RKAWMSLGNTTVTG
+365 RKDWKSLGNTTVTG

-390 DTMKAGTNLDF
+390 DTMKADKLDF

-412 GTVTVTSLKLANSA
+412 GTVTVKSLKLANTA
-426 EATDKDRLPLVRIEK
+426 KATDGLPLVQIK
-441 GGTLR
+441 NGGTLR

-480 VINADASKVSSAGDL
+480 VINADASKVSSEKDL

-531 QGGSASLSLLNSKLY
+531 KAGSASLSFLNSKLY

-559 IQSTEQVTASSTV
+559 IQSTEQVTASSEV
-572 TTNADGKATAQVT
+572 KTNADGKATAQVT
-585 VKNSGAQT
+585 VKNSGAQA

-637 AGKAV
+637 AGKAI
-642 DVVVAPDLT
+642 DVVVAEDLT

-672 SAGTTGTTDMPRKA
+672 SAGTTGMPRKA

-815 LVNGSLTSASDRLAT
+815 LVNGSLTSVPGAAP
-830 TAEGTVTLAAGSLL
+830 EGRTVNLAAGSLL

-856 TGTVSAV
+856 TGTVSAAD
-863 GGAKVALVNAAEGTF
+863 GAKVALVNAAEGTF

-969 GFDNNARFKSD
+969 GFDNNASFKSD

-1053 SAASK
+1053 SVASK

-1078 DAGAV
+1078 DAGVV

-1126 KPVEASGWN
+1126 KPVETSGWN

-1178 GNFMVNVNFLSG
+1178 GNFMVNVNFLAG

>member
-1 MNKTFKVIFSKTR
+1 M
-14 GALVAVNEAAKTTS
+14 
-28 RASVKTAVAGVCAA
+28 ASVKTAVAGVCAA
-42 LLSVPAMAEGFT
+42 LLSVPAMAAWST
-54 DYCKD
+54 TQYCPD
-59 GNCVVDGQTVEGN
+59 GQCVVVGQEVKGD
-72 GSVVILDS
+72 GSVVLLD
-80 NSASNKV
+80 NRAGATNKV
-87 QSITIKNSTISN
+87 QSITIKDSTISN

-104 RGSQKISVSDTVFTG
+104 CGSQNISVSDTVFTG
-119 PESGKSSSFAI
+119 LVSGTKRGFWI
-130 FAHKGPQG
+130 YAHNGYG
-138 STVDVTDKTPTDVK
+138 HDVK
-152 LNNVTFKNNT
+152 DEKATEVELNNVTFKNNK

-167 LFVYDKTTLHMKD
+167 LFVYDKTKLHMKGGAFD
-180 GEFVNNETT
+180 NNETT
-189 DYGGGAMIKSGTIV
+189 DIGGGAMIKSGTIV

-234 SITQGKDKD
+234 GIKQNGKDS
-243 PAVGDVTFKL
+243 VGDVTFKL
-253 TKDMAYTGNKIVSP
+253 TKDMAYTGNRIDSP

-273 TYGWYAYPSG
+273 TYDWYAYPSG

-290 SSKGAFDIADG
+290 YAKGAFDIADG

-310 ATGEDDSIASALPNT
+310 ATGEEDSIASALPNT
-325 KDKDPGYSTLV
+325 KKDNGPEYSTLV

-341 TVVMHGSMDKYFGD
+341 TVVMYGSMDKYFGD

-365 RKAWMSLGNTTVTG
+365 RKAWKSLGNTTVTG

-390 DTMKAGTNLDF
+390 DTMKAGTKLDF

-412 GTVTVTSLKLANSA
+412 GTVTVKSLKLANSA
-426 EATDKDRLPLVRIEK
+426 EATNKDRLPFVLIEK

-474 NLGTKS
+474 DLGTKS
-480 VINADASKVSSAGDL
+480 VINADASKVSSAEDL

-531 QGGSASLSLLNSKLY
+531 KASTASLSFLNSKLY

-559 IQSTEQVTASSTV
+559 IQSTEQVTASSEV
-572 TTNADGKATAQVT
+572 KTNADGKATAQVT

-672 SAGTTGTTDMPRKA
+672 STGTTDKA

-792 NWGKEAVSAALFLGT
+792 NWGKEAVSAALYLGT

-815 LVNGSLTSASDRLAT
+815 LVNGSLTSVPGAAP
-830 TAEGTVTLAAGSLL
+830 EGRTVNLAAGSLL

-969 GFDNNARFKSD
+969 GFDNNASFKSD

-992 SDDITLG
+992 SDNITLG

-1178 GNFMVNVNFLSG
+1178 GNFMVNVNFLAG
-1190 TGSEGAKAVGGKV
+1190 TGSEGAKAVGGKM

>member
-59 GNCVVDGQTVEGN
+59 GNCVVDGQTVKGN

-87 QSITIKNSTISN
+87 HSITIKGSTISN
-99 TPFEL
+99 TIFKL
-104 RGSQKISVSDTVFTG
+104 SGTQTISVSDTVFTG
-119 PESGKSSSFAI
+119 LVSGQPRGFGI
-130 FAHKGPQG
+130 YAHNGY
-138 STVDVTDKTPTDVK
+138 TTDVANEK
-152 LNNVTFKNNT
+152 ATEVELNNVTFKDNKG
-162 VSQGS
+162 SWGS
-167 LFVYDKTTLHMKD
+167 LFVYDKTKLHMK
-180 GEFVNNETT
+180 GGAFVNNETK
-189 DYGGGAMIKSGTIV
+189 DIAGGAMIKSGTIV

-213 AKNNSKTT
+213 AMNDGSKL
-221 YAAGGAVYVDITT
+221 AAGGAVYVDITT
-234 SITQGKDKD
+234 GIKQNQKDS
-243 PAVGDVTFKL
+243 VGDVTFRL
-253 TKDMAYTGNKIVSP
+253 TKDMAYTGNKIVSSST
-267 FEGTAD
+267 GTEN
-273 TYGWYAYPSG
+273 TYGWSAYASG

-290 SSKGAFDIADG
+290 YAKGAFDIADG

-310 ATGEDDSIASALPNT
+310 ATGEDDSIASALPDT
-325 KDKDPGYSTLV
+325 SAQKPGYSTLV

-341 TVVMHGSMDKYFGD
+341 TVVMYGSMDKYFGD

-365 RKAWMSLGNTTVTG
+365 RKAWKSLGNTTVTG

-390 DTMKAGTNLDF
+390 DTMTAGTNSKF
-401 IQSGKLTVSGE
+401 TQSGKLTVSGE

-426 EATDKDRLPLVRIEK
+426 ETTDKDRLPFVRIEK

-474 NLGTKS
+474 DLATKS
-480 VINADASKVSSAGDL
+480 VINADASKVSSENDL
-495 TGLALK
+495 NGLALK
-501 TGITAT
+501 AGITAT

-531 QGGSASLSLLNSKLY
+531 KAGSASLSFLNSKLY

-559 IQSTEQVTASSTV
+559 IQSTEQVTASSEV
-572 TTNADGKATAQVT
+572 KTNADGKATAQVT

-612 AAPERST
+612 AAPASST
-619 AEMTLV
+619 GEMTLV

-642 DVVVAPDLT
+642 DVEVAPGLT

-672 SAGTTGTTDMPRKA
+672 SAGTTDMPVKA
-686 AGLTVANIVAA
+686 AGLTVANIVAT
-697 VEKLVAAGNNIVTV
+697 VEKLVAAGNNLVTV

-726 LGAGSKV
+726 LGADSKV

-755 IAQVGSLQGSLI
+755 IAQVESLRGSLI

-774 TIGATAAQAEAA
+774 TIGATVAQAEAA
-786 FNQAGL
+786 LNQAGL
-792 NWGKEAVSAALFLGT
+792 NWGKEAVSAALYLGT

-815 LVNGSLTSASDRLAT
+815 LVNGSLTDAGA
-830 TAEGTVTLAAGSLL
+830 TAESGTVTLAAGSLL

-856 TGTVSAV
+856 TGTVSAD
-863 GGAKVALVNAAEGTF
+863 GAKVALVNAAEGTF

-888 SASFVSDN
+888 SESFVSDN

-904 GSDVSTTVDK
+904 GSDVTTTVAK

-969 GFDNNARFKSD
+969 GFDNNASFKSD

-1178 GNFMVNVNFLSG
+1178 GNFMVNVNFLAG

>member
-14 GALVAVNEAAKTTS
+14 GALVAVNEATKTTS

-42 LLSVPAMAEGFT
+42 LLSVPAMAAGFAD

-59 GNCVVDGQTVEGN
+59 GVNCVVADKTVEGT
-72 GSVVILDS
+72 GSVVRLD
-80 NSASNKV
+80 KKGGI
-87 QSITIKNSTISN
+87 QSITIKNSKISN
-99 TPFEL
+99 TIFEL
-104 RGSQKISVSDTVFTG
+104 HGSQKISVSDTVFTG
-119 PESGKSSSFAI
+119 LVSGQPRGFGI
-130 FAHKGPQG
+130 YAHNGY
-138 STVDVTDKTPTDVK
+138 TTDVANEK
-152 LNNVTFKNNT
+152 ATEVELNKVIFKDNKG
-162 VSQGS
+162 SWGS
-167 LFVYDKTTLHMKD
+167 LFVYDKTNLHMK
-180 GEFVNNETT
+180 GGAFVNNETT
-189 DYGGGAMIKSGTIV
+189 DIAGGAMIKSGTIV

-213 AKNNSKTT
+213 AKNDGSKL
-221 YAAGGAVYVDITT
+221 AAGGAVYVDITT
-234 SITQGKDKD
+234 GIKQNKKDS
-243 PAVGDVTFKL
+243 VGDVTFKL
-253 TKDMAYTGNKIVSP
+253 TKDMAYTGNKIVSSST
-267 FEGTAD
+267 GTEN
-273 TYGWYAYPSG
+273 TYGWYAYASG

-290 SSKGAFDIADG
+290 YAKGAFDIADG

-325 KDKDPGYSTLV
+325 KDQDPGYSTLV

-341 TVVMHGSMDKYFGD
+341 TVVMHGSMDKYFGN

-365 RKAWMSLGNTTVTG
+365 RKAWKSLGNTTVTG

-390 DTMKAGTNLDF
+390 DTMKAGTKPEF

-412 GTVTVTSLKLANSA
+412 GTVTVKSLKLANSA
-426 EATDKDRLPLVRIEK
+426 KATSGLPFVRIEN

-474 NLGTKS
+474 DLGTRS
-480 VINADASKVSSAGDL
+480 VINTDASKVSSEKDL
-495 TGLALK
+495 NGLALK

-531 QGGSASLSLLNSKLY
+531 KAGSASLSFLNSKLY

-559 IQSTEQVTASSTV
+559 IQSTEQVTASSEV
-572 TTNADGKATAQVT
+572 KTNADGKATAQVT

-612 AAPERST
+612 AALEPSG
-619 AEMTLV
+619 EMTLV

-642 DVVVAPDLT
+642 DVEVAPGLT

-672 SAGTTGTTDMPRKA
+672 STGTTDRTKA

-697 VEKLVAAGNNIVTV
+697 VEKLVAAGNNLVTV

-726 LGAGSKV
+726 LGADSKV

-755 IAQVGSLQGSLI
+755 IAQVESLQGSLI

-786 FNQAGL
+786 FNQVGL
-792 NWGKEAVSAALFLGT
+792 NWGKEAVSAALYLGT

-815 LVNGSLTSASDRLAT
+815 LVNGSLTSVPGAAP
-830 TAEGTVTLAAGSLL
+830 EGRTVNLAAGSLL

-969 GFDNNARFKSD
+969 GFDNNASFKSD

-1178 GNFMVNVNFLSG
+1178 GNFMVNVNFLAG

>member
-42 LLSVPAMAEGFT
+42 LLSVPAMAAWST
-54 DYCKD
+54 TQYCPD
-59 GNCVVDGQTVEGN
+59 GQCVVVGQEVKGD
-72 GSVVILDS
+72 GSVVLLD
-80 NSASNKV
+80 NRAGATNKV
-87 QSITIKNSTISN
+87 QSITIKDSTISN

-104 RGSQKISVSDTVFTG
+104 CGSQNISVSDTVFTG
-119 PESGKSSSFAI
+119 LVSGTKRGFWI
-130 FAHKGPQG
+130 YAHNGYG
-138 STVDVTDKTPTDVK
+138 HDVK
-152 LNNVTFKNNT
+152 DEKATEVELNNVTFKNNK

-167 LFVYDKTTLHMKD
+167 LFVYDKTKLHMKGGAFD
-180 GEFVNNETT
+180 NNETT
-189 DYGGGAMIKSGTIV
+189 DIGGGAMIKSGTIV

-234 SITQGKDKD
+234 GIKQNGKDS
-243 PAVGDVTFKL
+243 VGDVTFKL
-253 TKDMAYTGNKIVSP
+253 TKDMAYTGNRIDSP

-273 TYGWYAYPSG
+273 TYDWYAYPSG

-290 SSKGAFDIADG
+290 YAKGAFDIADG

-310 ATGEDDSIASALPNT
+310 ATGEEDSIASALPNT
-325 KDKDPGYSTLV
+325 KKDNGPEYSTLV

-341 TVVMHGSMDKYFGD
+341 TVVMYGSMDKYFGD

-365 RKAWMSLGNTTVTG
+365 RKAWKSLGNTTVTG

-390 DTMKAGTNLDF
+390 DTMKAGTKLDF

-412 GTVTVTSLKLANSA
+412 GTVTVKSLKLANSA
-426 EATDKDRLPLVRIEK
+426 EATNKDRLPFVLIEK

-474 NLGTKS
+474 DLGTKS
-480 VINADASKVSSAGDL
+480 VINADASKVSSAEDL

-531 QGGSASLSLLNSKLY
+531 KASTASLSFLNSKLY

-559 IQSTEQVTASSTV
+559 IQSTEQVTASSEV
-572 TTNADGKATAQVT
+572 KTNADGKATAQVT

-672 SAGTTGTTDMPRKA
+672 STGTTDKA

-792 NWGKEAVSAALFLGT
+792 NWGKEAVSAALYLGT

-815 LVNGSLTSASDRLAT
+815 LVNGSLTSVPGAAP
-830 TAEGTVTLAAGSLL
+830 EGRTVNLAAGSLL

-969 GFDNNARFKSD
+969 GFDNNASFKSD

-992 SDDITLG
+992 SDNITLG

-1178 GNFMVNVNFLSG
+1178 GNFMVNVNFLAG
-1190 TGSEGAKAVGGKV
+1190 TGSEGAKAVGGKM

>member
-14 GALVAVNEAAKTTS
+14 GALVAVNEATKTTS
-28 RASVKTAVAGVCAA
+28 RASVKAAVAGVCAA
-42 LLSVPAMAEGFT
+42 LLSVPAMAAWST
-54 DYCKD
+54 DQYCPD
-59 GNCVVDGQTVEGN
+59 GQCVVVKQEVKGD
-72 GSVVILDS
+72 GSVVLLD
-80 NSASNKV
+80 NRAGATNKV
-87 QSITIKNSTISN
+87 QSITIKDSTITN

-104 RGSQKISVSDTVFTG
+104 CGSQNISVSDTVFTG
-119 PESGKSSSFAI
+119 LVSGTKRGFWI
-130 FAHKGPQG
+130 YAHNGYG
-138 STVDVTDKTPTDVK
+138 HDVK
-152 LNNVTFKNNT
+152 DEKATEVELNNVTFKNNK

-167 LFVYDKTTLHMKD
+167 LFVYDKTNLHMK
-180 GEFVNNETT
+180 GGAFVKNVTT
-189 DYGGGAMIKSGTIV
+189 DIGGGAMIKSGTIV
-203 FEDVLFQNNV
+203 FEDVLFQDNV
-213 AKNNSKTT
+213 AKNESKTT

-234 SITQGKDKD
+234 GIKQNGKDS
-243 PAVGDVTFKL
+243 VGDVTFKL
-253 TKDMAYTGNKIVSP
+253 TKDMAYTGNRIDSP

-273 TYGWYAYPSG
+273 TYDWYAYPSG

-325 KDKDPGYSTLV
+325 KEQDPGYSTLV

-341 TVVMHGSMDKYFGD
+341 TVVMYGSMDKYFGD

-365 RKAWMSLGNTTVTG
+365 RKAWKSLGNTTVTG

-390 DTMKAGTNLDF
+390 DTMKAGTKLDF

-412 GTVTVTSLKLANSA
+412 GTVTVKSLKLANSA
-426 EATDKDRLPLVRIEK
+426 ETTDKDRLPFVRIEK

-474 NLGTKS
+474 DLATKS
-480 VINADASKVSSAGDL
+480 VINADASKVSSENDL
-495 TGLALK
+495 NGLALK
-501 TGITAT
+501 TGIKAD

-531 QGGSASLSLLNSKLY
+531 QGGSASLSFLNSKLY

-559 IQSTEQVTASSTV
+559 IQSTEQVTASSEV
-572 TTNADGKATAQVT
+572 KTNADGKASAQVT

-612 AAPERST
+612 AAPENST

-642 DVVVAPDLT
+642 DVEVAPDLT

-672 SAGTTGTTDMPRKA
+672 STGTTDRTKA

-721 IGTLD
+721 IGALD

-755 IAQVGSLQGSLI
+755 IAQVESLRGSLI

-792 NWGKEAVSAALFLGT
+792 NWGKEAVSAALYLGT

-815 LVNGSLTSASDRLAT
+815 LVNGSLTSVPGAAP
-830 TAEGTVTLAAGSLL
+830 EGRTVTLAAGSLL

-969 GFDNNARFKSD
+969 GFDNNASFKSD

-1178 GNFMVNVNFLSG
+1178 GNFMVNVNFLAG

>member
-54 DYCKD
+54 DYCQNGQCD
-59 GNCVVDGQTVEGN
+59 VVGKTVEGK
-72 GSVVILDS
+72 GSVVQLDS
-80 NSASNKV
+80 STV
-87 QSITIKNSTISN
+87 QSITIKDSKISN
-99 TPFEL
+99 TIFKL
-104 RGSQKISVSDTVFTG
+104 SGSQKISVSDTVFTG
-119 PESGKSSSFAI
+119 LVS
-130 FAHKGPQG
+130 
-138 STVDVTDKTPTDVK
+138 KTPGGFGIYAHNGYTTDVANEK
-152 LNNVTFKNNT
+152 ATEVELNNVTFTDNT
-162 VSQGS
+162 VSYGS
-167 LFVYDKTTLHMKD
+167 LFVYDKTKLHMK
-180 GEFVNNETT
+180 GGAFVKNMTT
-189 DYGGGAMIKSGTIV
+189 DIGGGAMIKSGTIV
-203 FEDVLFQNNV
+203 FEDVLFQDNV
-213 AKNNSKTT
+213 ATNESGF
-221 YAAGGAVYVDITT
+221 AAGGAVYVDITT
-234 SITQGKDKD
+234 GIKQNNKDS
-243 PAVGDVTFKL
+243 VGDVTFKL
-253 TKDMAYTGNKIVSP
+253 TKDMAYTGNKIVSSSK
-267 FEGTAD
+267 EKEN
-273 TYGWYAYPSG
+273 TYGWSAYSSG

-290 SSKGAFDIADG
+290 YARGAFDIADG

-341 TVVMHGSMDKYFGD
+341 TVVMYGSMDKYFGD

-365 RKAWMSLGNTTVTG
+365 RKAWESLGNTTVTG

-412 GTVTVTSLKLANSA
+412 GTVTVTSLKLAKTA
-426 EATDKDRLPLVRIEK
+426 KATDGLPFVRIQK

-446 ADTID
+446 ADTIE
-451 VAANAGTVTL
+451 VAAGEVTL

-480 VINADASKVSSAGDL
+480 VINADASKVSSEKDL
-495 TGLALK
+495 TGLHLK
-501 TGITAT
+501 AGITAT

-531 QGGSASLSLLNSKLY
+531 QGGSASLSFLNSKLY

-572 TTNADGKATAQVT
+572 KTNAEGKATAQVT

-593 VVVKDSAQKDAK
+593 VVVKDSDPKDAK

-612 AAPERST
+612 AAPENST

-672 SAGTTGTTDMPRKA
+672 STGTTDRTKA

-697 VEKLVAAGNNIVTV
+697 VEKLVAAGNNLVTV

-733 FVDPAW
+733 FVDPAL

-755 IAQVGSLQGSLI
+755 IAQVESLQGSLI

-792 NWGKEAVSAALFLGT
+792 NWGKEAVSAALYLGT

-815 LVNGSLTSASDRLAT
+815 LVNGSLTSVPGAAP
-830 TAEGTVTLAAGSLL
+830 EGRTVNLAAGSLL

-896 LFTTTALN
+896 LFTKTALN

-969 GFDNNARFKSD
+969 GFDNNASFKSD

-1178 GNFMVNVNFLSG
+1178 GNFMVNVNFLAG

>member
-1 MNKTFKVIFSKTR
+1 M
-14 GALVAVNEAAKTTS
+14 ANEKAT
-28 RASVKTAVAGVCAA
+28 
-42 LLSVPAMAEGFT
+42 E
-54 DYCKD
+54 
-59 GNCVVDGQTVEGN
+59 VE
-72 GSVVILDS
+72 
-80 NSASNKV
+80 
-87 QSITIKNSTISN
+87 
-99 TPFEL
+99 
-104 RGSQKISVSDTVFTG
+104 
-119 PESGKSSSFAI
+119 
-130 FAHKGPQG
+130 
-138 STVDVTDKTPTDVK
+138 
-152 LNNVTFKNNT
+152 LNNVTFKDNKG
-162 VSQGS
+162 SWGS
-167 LFVYDKTTLHMKD
+167 LFVYDKTKLHMK
-180 GEFVNNETT
+180 GGAFVNNETK
-189 DYGGGAMIKSGTIV
+189 DIAGGAMIKSGTIV

-213 AKNNSKTT
+213 AMNDGSKL
-221 YAAGGAVYVDITT
+221 AAGGAVYVDITT
-234 SITQGKDKD
+234 GIKQNQKDS
-243 PAVGDVTFKL
+243 VGDVTFKL
-253 TKDMAYTGNKIVSP
+253 TKDMAYTGNKIVSSST
-267 FEGTAD
+267 GTEN
-273 TYGWYAYPSG
+273 TYGWSAYASG

-290 SSKGAFDIADG
+290 YAKGAFDIADG

-310 ATGEDDSIASALPNT
+310 ATGEDDSIASALPDT
-325 KDKDPGYSTLV
+325 SAQKPGYSTLV

-341 TVVMHGSMDKYFGD
+341 TVVMYGSMDKYFGD

-365 RKAWMSLGNTTVTG
+365 RKAWKSLGNTTVTG

-390 DTMKAGTNLDF
+390 DTMTAGTNSKF
-401 IQSGKLTVSGE
+401 TQSGKLTVSGE

-426 EATDKDRLPLVRIEK
+426 NAESGLPLVQIEK

-474 NLGTKS
+474 DLATKS
-480 VINADASKVSSAGDL
+480 VINADASKVSSENDL
-495 TGLALK
+495 NGLALK
-501 TGITAT
+501 AGITAT

-531 QGGSASLSLLNSKLY
+531 KAGSASLSFLNSKLY

-559 IQSTEQVTASSTV
+559 IQSTEQVTASSEV
-572 TTNADGKATAQVT
+572 KTNADGKATAQVT

-612 AAPERST
+612 AAPEKST
-619 AEMTLV
+619 GEMTLV

-642 DVVVAPDLT
+642 DVVVAEDLT

-672 SAGTTGTTDMPRKA
+672 SAGTTDMPVKA
-686 AGLTVANIVAA
+686 AGLTVANIVAT
-697 VEKLVAAGNNIVTV
+697 VEKLVAAGNNLVTV

-726 LGAGSKV
+726 LGADSKV

-755 IAQVGSLQGSLI
+755 IAQVESLRGSLI

-792 NWGKEAVSAALFLGT
+792 NWGKEAVSAALYLGT

-830 TAEGTVTLAAGSLL
+830 TAGGTVTLAAGSLL

-856 TGTVSAV
+856 TGTVSAAD
-863 GGAKVALVNAAEGTF
+863 GAKVALVNAAEGTF

-969 GFDNNARFKSD
+969 GFDNNASFKSD
-980 MGYGVFGADVAV
+980 MGYGAFGADVAV

-999 AALQYGTGSARSSNF
+999 AALQYGTSSARSSNF

-1090 IRLSQLKTDA
+1090 IRLSQQKTDA

-1178 GNFMVNVNFLSG
+1178 GNFMVNVNFLAG

>member
-14 GALVAVNEAAKTTS
+14 GALVAVNEATKTTS

-42 LLSVPAMAEGFT
+42 LLSVPAMAAGFT

-59 GNCVVDGQTVEGN
+59 GNCVVVGQKVEGN
-72 GSVVILDS
+72 GSDVILDS

-87 QSITIKNSTISN
+87 HSITIKDSTISN
-99 TPFEL
+99 TIFKL
-104 RGSQKISVSDTVFTG
+104 SGSQNVSVTDTVFTG
-119 PESGKSSSFAI
+119 LVSGNSSSFAI

-138 STVDVTDKTPTDVK
+138 STVDVTDVTPTDVK
-152 LNNVTFKNNT
+152 LNSVTFKDNK
-162 VSQGS
+162 VSWGS
-167 LFVYDKTTLHMKD
+167 LFVYDKTNLHMK
-180 GEFVNNETT
+180 GGAFVNNVTK
-189 DYGGGAMIKSGTIV
+189 DIGGGAMIKSGTIV
-203 FEDVLFQNNV
+203 FEDVLFQDNV
-213 AKNNSKTT
+213 ARNESGFV
-221 YAAGGAVYVDITT
+221 AGGAVYVDITT
-234 SITQGKDKD
+234 SIKQNGAD
-243 PAVGDVTFKL
+243 AVGDVTFKL
-253 TKDMAYTGNKIVSP
+253 TKDMAYTGNRIDSKFKGKVDTW
-267 FEGTAD
+267 GWTAD
-273 TYGWYAYPSG
+273 PCG

-290 SSKGAFDIADG
+290 YARGAFDIADG

-310 ATGEDDSIASALPNT
+310 ATGEEDSIASALPNT
-325 KDKDPGYSTLV
+325 KEQVPGYSTLV

-341 TVVMHGSMDKYFGD
+341 TVVMYGSMDKYYGN

-365 RKAWMSLGNTTVTG
+365 RKAWNSRGNTTVTG

-390 DTMKAGTNLDF
+390 DTMKSDTEKPF

-412 GTVTVTSLKLANSA
+412 GTVTVKSLKLADSA
-426 EATDKDRLPLVRIEK
+426 EARDKDRLPFVRIEN

-446 ADTID
+446 ADTIE
-451 VAANAGTVTL
+451 VAAGEVTL

-474 NLGTKS
+474 DLGTKS

-531 QGGSASLSLLNSKLY
+531 QGGSASLSFLNSKLY

-572 TTNADGKATAQVT
+572 KTNADGKATAQVT

-844 MVDAAAVGEKAV
+844 IVDAAAVGEKTV

-904 GSDVSTTVDK
+904 GSDVTTMVDK

-969 GFDNNARFKSD
+969 GFDNNASFKSD
-980 MGYGVFGADVAV
+980 MGYGVFGAEVAV

-1053 SAASK
+1053 SVASK

-1165 SPVQADIGVEARK
+1165 SPLQADIGVEARK
-1178 GNFMVNVNFLSG
+1178 GNFMVNVNFLAG

>member
-42 LLSVPAMAEGFT
+42 LLSVPAMAAGFT

-119 PESGKSSSFAI
+119 LVSGTKRSFWI
-130 FAHKGPQG
+130 YAHNGYK
-138 STVDVTDKTPTDVK
+138 TDVATEK
-152 LNNVTFKNNT
+152 ATEVELNNVTFKDNT
-162 VSQGS
+162 VSYGS
-167 LFVYDKTTLHMKD
+167 LFVYDKTKLHMK
-180 GEFVNNETT
+180 GGAFVKNVTT
-189 DYGGGAMIKSGTIV
+189 DIGGGAMIKSGTIV
-203 FEDVLFQNNV
+203 FEDVLFQDNV
-213 AKNNSKTT
+213 AKNESKTT

-234 SITQGKDKD
+234 GIKQNGKDS
-243 PAVGDVTFKL
+243 VGDVTFKL
-253 TKDMAYTGNKIVSP
+253 TKDMAYTGNRIDSP

-273 TYGWYAYPSG
+273 TYDWYAYPSG

-325 KDKDPGYSTLV
+325 KEQDPGYSTLV

-341 TVVMHGSMDKYFGD
+341 TVVMYGSMDKYFGD

-365 RKAWMSLGNTTVTG
+365 RKAWTSLGNTTVTG

-390 DTMKAGTNLDF
+390 NTVEAGTGSGY

-412 GTVTVTSLKLANSA
+412 GTVTVKSLKLANSA
-426 EATDKDRLPLVRIEK
+426 ETTDKDRLPFVRIEK

-474 NLGTKS
+474 DLATKS
-480 VINADASKVSSAGDL
+480 VINADASKVSSENDL
-495 TGLALK
+495 NGLALK
-501 TGITAT
+501 AGITAT

-531 QGGSASLSLLNSKLY
+531 KAGSASLSFLNSKLY

-559 IQSTEQVTASSTV
+559 IQSTEQVTTSSEV
-572 TTNADGKATAQVT
+572 KTNADGKATAQVT

-612 AAPERST
+612 AAPASST
-619 AEMTLV
+619 GEMTLV

-642 DVVVAPDLT
+642 DVEVAPGLT

-672 SAGTTGTTDMPRKA
+672 STGTTDTTGKA
-686 AGLTVANIVAA
+686 AGLTVANIVAT
-697 VEKLVAAGNNIVTV
+697 VEKLVAAGNNLVTV

-726 LGAGSKV
+726 LGADSKV

-755 IAQVGSLQGSLI
+755 IAQVGSLRGSLI

-792 NWGKEAVSAALFLGT
+792 NWGKEAVSAALYLGT

-815 LVNGSLTSASDRLAT
+815 LVNGSLTDAGA
-830 TAEGTVTLAAGSLL
+830 TAESGTVTLAAGSLL

-856 TGTVSAV
+856 TGTVSAAD
-863 GGAKVALVNAAEGTF
+863 GAKVALVNAAEGTF

-1178 GNFMVNVNFLSG
+1178 GNFMVNVNFLAG

>member
-14 GALVAVNEAAKTTS
+14 GALVAVNEATKTTS

-42 LLSVPAMAEGFT
+42 LLSVPAMAAWST
-54 DYCKD
+54 DQYCPD
-59 GNCVVDGQTVEGN
+59 GQCVVVGQEVKGN
-72 GSVVILDS
+72 GSDVLLDNRDTARS
-80 NSASNKV
+80 KV
-87 QSITIKNSTISN
+87 HSITIKNSTISN
-99 TPFEL
+99 TPFKL
-104 RGSQKISVSDTVFTG
+104 SGSQNISVSDTVFTG
-119 PESGKSSSFAI
+119 LGAGQNSRFGI
-130 FAHKGPQG
+130 YAHNEYGF
-138 STVDVTDKTPTDVK
+138 DVK
-152 LNNVTFKNNT
+152 DEKETKVELNNVTFKDNT
-162 VSQGS
+162 VSYGS
-167 LFVYDKTTLHMKD
+167 LFVYDKTTLHMK
-180 GEFVNNETT
+180 GGAFLKNETT
-189 DYGGGAMIKSGTIV
+189 DIGGGAMIKSGTIV
-203 FEDVLFQNNV
+203 FEDVLFRDNV
-213 AKNNSKTT
+213 ASNESGF
-221 YAAGGAVYVDITT
+221 AAGGAVYVDITT
-234 SITQGKDKD
+234 GIQQNGKDS
-243 PAVGDVTFKL
+243 VGDVTFKL
-253 TKDMAYTGNKIVSP
+253 TKDMAYTGNKIVSSST
-267 FEGTAD
+267 GTEN
-273 TYGWYAYPSG
+273 TYGWSAYASG

-290 SSKGAFDIADG
+290 YAKGAFDIADG

-310 ATGEDDSIASALPNT
+310 ATGEADSIASALPDT
-325 KDKDPGYSTLV
+325 SALKPGYSTLV

-341 TVVMHGSMDKYFGD
+341 TVVMYGSMDKYFGD

-365 RKAWMSLGNTTVTG
+365 RKAWKSLGNTTVTG

-390 DTMKAGTNLDF
+390 DTMIAGAKQDF

-426 EATDKDRLPLVRIEK
+426 EAKDKDSLPLVRIEK

-474 NLGTKS
+474 DLATKS
-480 VINADASKVSSAGDL
+480 VINADASKVSSEKDL
-495 TGLALK
+495 NGLALK
-501 TGITAT
+501 NGITAT

-531 QGGSASLSLLNSKLY
+531 KAGTASLSFLNSKLY
-546 KAAGETAELVDSV
+546 KAVGETAELVDSV
-559 IQSTEQVTASSTV
+559 IQSTEQATASSEV
-572 TTNADGKATAQVT
+572 KTNADGKATAQVT

-612 AAPERST
+612 AALEPSG
-619 AEMTLV
+619 EMTLV

-642 DVVVAPDLT
+642 DVEVAPGLT

-672 SAGTTGTTDMPRKA
+672 STGTTDRTKA

-697 VEKLVAAGNNIVTV
+697 VEKLVAAGNNLVTV

-726 LGAGSKV
+726 LGADSKV

-755 IAQVGSLQGSLI
+755 IAQVESLQGSLI

-786 FNQAGL
+786 FNQVGL
-792 NWGKEAVSAALFLGT
+792 NWGKEAVSAALYLGT

-815 LVNGSLTSASDRLAT
+815 LVNGSLTSVPGAAP
-830 TAEGTVTLAAGSLL
+830 EGRTVNLAAGSLL

-969 GFDNNARFKSD
+969 GFDNNASFKSD

-1178 GNFMVNVNFLSG
+1178 GNFMVNVNFLAG

>member
-42 LLSVPAMAEGFT
+42 LLSVPAMAAGFT

-119 PESGKSSSFAI
+119 LVSGTKRSFWI
-130 FAHKGPQG
+130 YAHNGYK
-138 STVDVTDKTPTDVK
+138 TDVATEK
-152 LNNVTFKNNT
+152 ATEVELNNVTFKDNT
-162 VSQGS
+162 VSYGS
-167 LFVYDKTTLHMKD
+167 LFVYDKTKLHMK
-180 GEFVNNETT
+180 GGAFVKNVTT
-189 DYGGGAMIKSGTIV
+189 DIGGGAMIKSGTIV
-203 FEDVLFQNNV
+203 FEDVLFQDNV
-213 AKNNSKTT
+213 AKNESKTT

-234 SITQGKDKD
+234 GIKQNGKDS
-243 PAVGDVTFKL
+243 VGDVTFKL
-253 TKDMAYTGNKIVSP
+253 TKDMAYTGNRIDSP

-273 TYGWYAYPSG
+273 TYDWYAYPSG

-325 KDKDPGYSTLV
+325 KEQDPGYSTLV

-341 TVVMHGSMDKYFGD
+341 TVVMYGSMDKYFGD

-365 RKAWMSLGNTTVTG
+365 RKAWTSLGNTTVTG

-390 DTMKAGTNLDF
+390 NTVEAGTGSGY

-412 GTVTVTSLKLANSA
+412 GTVTVKSLKLANSA
-426 EATDKDRLPLVRIEK
+426 ETTDKDRLPFVRIEK

-474 NLGTKS
+474 DLATKS
-480 VINADASKVSSAGDL
+480 VINADASKVSSENDL
-495 TGLALK
+495 NGLALK
-501 TGITAT
+501 AGITAT

-531 QGGSASLSLLNSKLY
+531 KAGSASLSFLNSKLY

-559 IQSTEQVTASSTV
+559 IQSTEQVTTSSEV
-572 TTNADGKATAQVT
+572 KTNADGKATAQVT

-612 AAPERST
+612 AAPASST
-619 AEMTLV
+619 GEMTLV

-642 DVVVAPDLT
+642 DVEVAPGLT

-672 SAGTTGTTDMPRKA
+672 STGTTDTTGKA
-686 AGLTVANIVAA
+686 AGLTVANIVAT
-697 VEKLVAAGNNIVTV
+697 VEKLVAAGNNLVTV

-726 LGAGSKV
+726 LGADSKV

-755 IAQVGSLQGSLI
+755 IAQVGSLRGSLI

-792 NWGKEAVSAALFLGT
+792 NWGKEAVSAALYLGT

-815 LVNGSLTSASDRLAT
+815 LVNGSLTDAGA
-830 TAEGTVTLAAGSLL
+830 TAESGTVTLAAGSLL

-969 GFDNNARFKSD
+969 GFDNNASFKSD

-1135 IAPAVKLAY
+1135 IVPAVKLAY

-1178 GNFMVNVNFLSG
+1178 GNFMVNVNFLAG

>member
-1 MNKTFKVIFSKTR
+1 M
-14 GALVAVNEAAKTTS
+14 
-28 RASVKTAVAGVCAA
+28 
-42 LLSVPAMAEGFT
+42 
-54 DYCKD
+54 
-59 GNCVVDGQTVEGN
+59 
-72 GSVVILDS
+72 ILDS

-99 TPFEL
+99 TRLEL
-104 RGSQKISVSDTVFTG
+104 HGSQKISVSDTVFTG
-119 PESGKSSSFAI
+119 LVSGQPRGFGI
-130 FAHKGPQG
+130 YAHNGY
-138 STVDVTDKTPTDVK
+138 TTDVAK
-152 LNNVTFKNNT
+152 EDATLVELNNVTFEDNKG
-162 VSQGS
+162 SWGS
-167 LFVYDKTTLHMKD
+167 LFVYDKTTLNMK
-180 GEFVNNETT
+180 GGAFINNETT
-189 DYGGGAMIKSGTIV
+189 DIAGAAMIKSGTIV

-213 AKNNSKTT
+213 AKNDGSKL
-221 YAAGGAVYVDITT
+221 AAGGAVYVDITT
-234 SITQGKDKD
+234 GIKQNKKDS
-243 PAVGDVTFKL
+243 VGDVTFKL
-253 TKDMAYTGNKIVSP
+253 TKDMAYTGNKIVSSSK
-267 FEGTAD
+267 EKEN
-273 TYGWYAYPSG
+273 TYGWSAYSSG

-290 SSKGAFDIADG
+290 YARGAFDIADG

-341 TVVMHGSMDKYFGD
+341 TVVMYGSMDKYFGD

-365 RKAWMSLGNTTVTG
+365 RKAWESLGNTTVTG

-412 GTVTVTSLKLANSA
+412 GTVTVTSLKLANQA
-426 EATDKDRLPLVRIEK
+426 NATSGLPFVRIQK

-474 NLGTKS
+474 DLATKS
-480 VINADASKVSSAGDL
+480 VINADASKVSSEKDL
-495 TGLALK
+495 TGLHLK
-501 TGITAT
+501 AGITAT

-531 QGGSASLSLLNSKLY
+531 QGGSASLSFLNSKLY

-572 TTNADGKATAQVT
+572 KTNADGKATAQVT

-593 VVVKDSAQKDAK
+593 VVVKDSDPKDAK

-612 AAPERST
+612 AAPENST

-642 DVVVAPDLT
+642 DVVVVEDLT

-969 GFDNNARFKSD
+969 GFDNNASFKSD

-1178 GNFMVNVNFLSG
+1178 GNFMVNVNFLAG

>member
-42 LLSVPAMAEGFT
+42 LLSVPAMAAGFAD

-59 GNCVVDGQTVEGN
+59 GVNCVVDDKKVEGT
-72 GSVVILDS
+72 GSVVRLD
-80 NSASNKV
+80 KKDGI

-104 RGSQKISVSDTVFTG
+104 CGSQNISVSDTVFTG
-119 PESGKSSSFAI
+119 LVSGTKRGFWI
-130 FAHKGPQG
+130 YAHNGYG
-138 STVDVTDKTPTDVK
+138 HDVK
-152 LNNVTFKNNT
+152 DEKATEVELNNVTFKNNK

-167 LFVYDKTTLHMKD
+167 LFVYDKTTLHMK
-180 GEFVNNETT
+180 GGAFVKNVTT
-189 DYGGGAMIKSGTIV
+189 DIGGGAMIKSGTIV
-203 FEDVLFQNNV
+203 FEDVLFQDNV
-213 AKNNSKTT
+213 AKNESKTT

-234 SITQGKDKD
+234 GIKQNGKDS
-243 PAVGDVTFKL
+243 VGDVTFKL
-253 TKDMAYTGNKIVSP
+253 TKDMAYTGNRIDSP

-273 TYGWYAYPSG
+273 TYDWYAYPSG

-290 SSKGAFDIADG
+290 YAKGAFDIADG

-310 ATGEDDSIASALPNT
+310 ATGEEDSIASALPNT
-325 KDKDPGYSTLV
+325 KKDNGPEYSTLV

-341 TVVMHGSMDKYFGD
+341 TVVMYGSMDKYFGD

-365 RKAWMSLGNTTVTG
+365 RKAWKSLGNTTVTG

-390 DTMKAGTNLDF
+390 DTMIAGAKQDF

-426 EATDKDRLPLVRIEK
+426 EAKDKDSLPLVRIEK

-474 NLGTKS
+474 DLATKS
-480 VINADASKVSSAGDL
+480 VINADASKVSSEKDL
-495 TGLALK
+495 NGLALK

-531 QGGSASLSLLNSKLY
+531 KASSASLSFLNSKLY

-559 IQSTEQVTASSTV
+559 IQSTEQVTASSEV
-572 TTNADGKATAQVT
+572 KTNADGKATAQVT

-593 VVVKDSAQKDAK
+593 VVVKDSAQTGAK

-612 AAPERST
+612 AAPENST

-625 GSAAGGHLVQNT
+625 GSAAGGHFVQNT

-697 VEKLVAAGNNIVTV
+697 VEKLVAAGNNLVTV

-755 IAQVGSLQGSLI
+755 IAQVESLRGSLI

-792 NWGKEAVSAALFLGT
+792 NWGKEAVSAALYLGT

-815 LVNGSLTSASDRLAT
+815 LVNGSLTSVPGAAP
-830 TAEGTVTLAAGSLL
+830 EGRTVTLAAGSLL

-969 GFDNNARFKSD
+969 GFDNNASFKSD

-1178 GNFMVNVNFLSG
+1178 GNFMVNVNFLAG

>member
-42 LLSVPAMAEGFT
+42 LLSVPAMAAGFAT
-54 DYCKD
+54 DHCP
-59 GNCVVDGQTVEGN
+59 GGQCVVDGQPVKDYGL
-72 GSVVILDS
+72 VLLD
-80 NSASNKV
+80 NRDSAKGDKV

-99 TPFEL
+99 TIFEL
-104 RGSQKISVSDTVFTG
+104 RGSQNISVSDTVFTG
-119 PESGKSSSFAI
+119 SESGKSSRFAI
-130 FAHKGPQG
+130 FAHNGY
-138 STVDVTDKTPTDVK
+138 TTDVANEK
-152 LNNVTFKNNT
+152 ATEVELNNVIFKDNKG
-162 VSQGS
+162 SWGS
-167 LFVYDKTTLHMKD
+167 LFVYDKTNLHMKG
-180 GEFVNNETT
+180 GEFVNNETK
-189 DYGGGAMIKSGTIV
+189 DIAGGAMIKSGTIV

-213 AKNNSKTT
+213 AKNDGSTL
-221 YAAGGAVYVDITT
+221 AAGGAVYVDITT
-234 SITQGKDKD
+234 GIKQNKKDS
-243 PAVGDVTFKL
+243 VGDVTFKL
-253 TKDMAYTGNKIVSP
+253 TKDMAYTGNRIVSP

-290 SSKGAFDIADG
+290 YARGAFDIADG

-310 ATGEDDSIASALPNT
+310 ATGEDDSIASALPESA
-325 KDKDPGYSTLV
+325 KKPGYSTLV

-341 TVVMHGSMDKYFGD
+341 TVVMYGSMDKYFGD

-365 RKAWMSLGNTTVTG
+365 RKAWKSLGNTTVTG

-390 DTMKAGTNLDF
+390 DTMKAGTKLDF

-412 GTVTVTSLKLANSA
+412 GTVTVKSLKLANSA
-426 EATDKDRLPLVRIEK
+426 EATNKDRLPFVLIEK

-474 NLGTKS
+474 DLGTKS
-480 VINADASKVSSAGDL
+480 VINADASKVSSEKDL

-531 QGGSASLSLLNSKLY
+531 KASTASLSFLNSKLY

-559 IQSTEQVTASSTV
+559 IQSTEQVTASSEV
-572 TTNADGKATAQVT
+572 KTNADGKATAQVT

-672 SAGTTGTTDMPRKA
+672 STGTTDKA

-792 NWGKEAVSAALFLGT
+792 NWGKEAVSAALYLGT

-815 LVNGSLTSASDRLAT
+815 LVNGSLTSVPGAAP
-830 TAEGTVTLAAGSLL
+830 EGRTVNLAAGSLL

-904 GSDVSTTVDK
+904 GSDVSTTVDR

-969 GFDNNARFKSD
+969 GFDNNASFKSD

-1178 GNFMVNVNFLSG
+1178 GNFMVNVNFLAG

>member
-42 LLSVPAMAEGFT
+42 LLSVPAMAAEFAD

-59 GNCVVDGQTVEGN
+59 GVNCVVADKTVEGT
-72 GSVVILDS
+72 GSVVRLD
-80 NSASNKV
+80 KKDGI

-104 RGSQKISVSDTVFTG
+104 RGSQNISVSDTVFTG
-119 PESGKSSSFAI
+119 LVSGTKRSFWI
-130 FAHKGPQG
+130 YAHNGYK
-138 STVDVTDKTPTDVK
+138 TDVATEK
-152 LNNVTFKNNT
+152 ATEVELNNVTFKDNT
-162 VSQGS
+162 VSYGS
-167 LFVYDKTTLHMKD
+167 LFVYDKTKLHMK
-180 GEFVNNETT
+180 GGAFVKNVTT
-189 DYGGGAMIKSGTIV
+189 DIGGGAMIKSGTIV
-203 FEDVLFQNNV
+203 FEDVLFQDNV
-213 AKNNSKTT
+213 ARNESGF
-221 YAAGGAVYVDITT
+221 AAGGAVYVDITT
-234 SITQGKDKD
+234 GIKQNKKDS
-243 PAVGDVTFKL
+243 VGDVTFKL
-253 TKDMAYTGNKIVSP
+253 TKDMAYTGNRIDSK
-267 FEGTAD
+267 FKGTVD
-273 TYGWYAYPSG
+273 TWGWTAAPCG

-290 SSKGAFDIADG
+290 YSKGAFDIADG

-325 KDKDPGYSTLV
+325 KEQDPGYSTLV

-341 TVVMHGSMDKYFGD
+341 TVVMYGSMDKYFGD

-365 RKAWMSLGNTTVTG
+365 RKAWKSLGNTAVTG

-390 DTMKAGTNLDF
+390 DTMTAGTNPKF
-401 IQSGKLTVSGE
+401 TQSGKLTVSGE
-412 GTVTVTSLKLANSA
+412 GTVTVTSLKLANTA
-426 EATDKDRLPLVRIEK
+426 KATDGLPFVRIEK

-446 ADTID
+446 ADTIE
-451 VAANAGTVTL
+451 VAAGTVTL

-480 VINADASKVSSAGDL
+480 VINADASKVSSEKDL
-495 TGLALK
+495 NKLALK
-501 TGITAT
+501 PGIKAE

-531 QGGSASLSLLNSKLY
+531 KGGSASLSFLNSKLY

-572 TTNADGKATAQVT
+572 TTNAADGKATARVT
-585 VKNSGAQT
+585 VKNTGAQT
-593 VVVKDSAQKDAK
+593 VVVKDSAQTNAK

-612 AAPERST
+612 VALEPSG
-619 AEMTLV
+619 EMTLV

-642 DVVVAPDLT
+642 DVEVAPGLT

-672 SAGTTGTTDMPRKA
+672 SAGTTGTADMPVKA
-686 AGLTVANIVAA
+686 AGLTVANIVAT
-697 VEKLVAAGNNIVTV
+697 VEKLVAAGNNLVTV

-726 LGAGSKV
+726 LGADSKV

-774 TIGATAAQAEAA
+774 TIGASAAQAEVA

-792 NWGKEAVSAALFLGT
+792 NWGKEAVSAALYLGT

-815 LVNGSLTSASDRLAT
+815 LVNGSLTDAGA
-830 TAEGTVTLAAGSLL
+830 TAESGTVTLAAGSLL

-856 TGTVSAV
+856 TGTVSAE
-863 GGAKVALVNAAEGTF
+863 GAKVALVNAAEGTF

-896 LFTTTALN
+896 LFTKTALN

-999 AALQYGTGSARSSNF
+999 AALQYGTGSARSRNF

-1178 GNFMVNVNFLSG
+1178 GNFMVNVNFLAG

>member
-1 MNKTFKVIFSKTR
+1 MNKTFKVIFSNTR

-59 GNCVVDGQTVEGN
+59 GNCVVDGQTVKGN

-87 QSITIKNSTISN
+87 HSITIKGSTISN
-99 TPFEL
+99 TIFKL
-104 RGSQKISVSDTVFTG
+104 SGTQTISVSDTVFTG
-119 PESGKSSSFAI
+119 LVSGQPRGFGI
-130 FAHKGPQG
+130 YAHNGY
-138 STVDVTDKTPTDVK
+138 TTDVANEK
-152 LNNVTFKNNT
+152 ATEVELNNVTFKDNKG
-162 VSQGS
+162 SWGS
-167 LFVYDKTTLHMKD
+167 LFVYDKTKLHMK
-180 GEFVNNETT
+180 GGAFVNNETK
-189 DYGGGAMIKSGTIV
+189 DIAGGAMIKSGTIV

-213 AKNNSKTT
+213 AMNDGSKL
-221 YAAGGAVYVDITT
+221 AAGGAVYVDITT
-234 SITQGKDKD
+234 GIKQNQKDS
-243 PAVGDVTFKL
+243 VGDVTFRL
-253 TKDMAYTGNKIVSP
+253 TKDMAYTGNKIVSSST
-267 FEGTAD
+267 GTEN
-273 TYGWYAYPSG
+273 TYGWSAYASG

-290 SSKGAFDIADG
+290 YAKGAFDIADG

-310 ATGEDDSIASALPNT
+310 ATGEDDSIASALPDT
-325 KDKDPGYSTLV
+325 SAQKPGYSTLV

-341 TVVMHGSMDKYFGD
+341 TVVMYGSMDKYFGD

-365 RKAWMSLGNTTVTG
+365 RKAWKSLGNTTVTG

-390 DTMKAGTNLDF
+390 DTMTAGTNSKF
-401 IQSGKLTVSGE
+401 TQSGKLTVSGE

-426 EATDKDRLPLVRIEK
+426 ETTDKDRLPFVRIEK

-474 NLGTKS
+474 DLATKS
-480 VINADASKVSSAGDL
+480 VINADASKVSSENDL
-495 TGLALK
+495 NGLALK
-501 TGITAT
+501 AGITAT

-531 QGGSASLSLLNSKLY
+531 KAGSASLSFLNSKLY

-559 IQSTEQVTASSTV
+559 IQSTEQVTASSEV
-572 TTNADGKATAQVT
+572 KTNADGKATAQVT

-612 AAPERST
+612 AAPASST
-619 AEMTLV
+619 GEMTLV

-642 DVVVAPDLT
+642 DVEVAPGLT

-672 SAGTTGTTDMPRKA
+672 SAGTTDMPVKA
-686 AGLTVANIVAA
+686 AGLTVANIVAT
-697 VEKLVAAGNNIVTV
+697 VEKLVAAGNNLVTV

-726 LGAGSKV
+726 LGADSKV

-755 IAQVGSLQGSLI
+755 IAQVESLRGSLI

-774 TIGATAAQAEAA
+774 TIGATVAQAEAA
-786 FNQAGL
+786 LNQAGL
-792 NWGKEAVSAALFLGT
+792 NWGKEAVSAALYLGT

-815 LVNGSLTSASDRLAT
+815 LVNGSLTDAGA
-830 TAEGTVTLAAGSLL
+830 TAESGTVTLAAGSLL

-856 TGTVSAV
+856 TGTVSAD
-863 GGAKVALVNAAEGTF
+863 GAKVALVNAAEGTF

-888 SASFVSDN
+888 SESFVSDN

-904 GSDVSTTVDK
+904 GSDVTTTVAK

-969 GFDNNARFKSD
+969 GFDNNASFKSD

-1178 GNFMVNVNFLSG
+1178 GNFMVNVNFLAG

>member
-1 MNKTFKVIFSKTR
+1 MNKTFKVIFSKPR
-14 GALVAVNEAAKTTS
+14 GALVAVNEATKTTS

-42 LLSVPAMAEGFT
+42 LLSVPAMAAGFT
-54 DYCKD
+54 DQYCPD
-59 GNCVVDGQTVEGN
+59 GKCVVDEPMVKGN
-72 GSVVILDS
+72 GSGVLLD
-80 NSASNKV
+80 NRDSAQDKV
-87 QSITIKNSTISN
+87 HSITIQNSTISN

-104 RGSQKISVSDTVFTG
+104 RGSQNISVSDTVFTG
-119 PESGKSSSFAI
+119 LVSGNSSSFAI
-130 FAHKGPQG
+130 FAHKGPKD
-138 STVDVTDKTPTDVK
+138 STVDVTDVTPTDVK
-152 LNNVTFKNNT
+152 LNSVTFKDNK
-162 VSQGS
+162 VSWGS
-167 LFVYDKTTLHMKD
+167 LFVYDKTNLHMK
-180 GEFVNNETT
+180 GGAFVNNETK
-189 DYGGGAMIKSGTIV
+189 DIAGGAMIKSGTII

-213 AKNNSKTT
+213 AKNDGSKL
-221 YAAGGAVYVDITT
+221 AAGGAVYVDITT
-234 SITQGKDKD
+234 GIKQNKKDS
-243 PAVGDVTFKL
+243 VGDVTFKL
-253 TKDMAYTGNKIVSP
+253 TKDMAYTGNRIESG
-267 FEGTAD
+267 FEGKEN
-273 TYGWYAYPSG
+273 TYGWWAYASG

-310 ATGEDDSIASALPNT
+310 ATGEDDSIASALPEST
-325 KDKDPGYSTLV
+325 KKPGYSTLV

-341 TVVMHGSMDKYFGD
+341 TVVMYGSMDKYFGN

-365 RKAWMSLGNTTVTG
+365 RKAWTSLGNTTVTG
-379 GVLSASNGITL
+379 GVLSASKGITL
-390 DTMKAGTNLDF
+390 DTMESDTEEKF

-412 GTVTVTSLKLANSA
+412 GTVTVKSLNLANSA
-426 EATDKDRLPLVRIEK
+426 KATDGLPFVRIEK

-451 VAANAGTVTL
+451 VAAGEVTL
-461 AGGTLET
+461 VGGTLET

-480 VINADASKVSSAGDL
+480 VINADASKVSSEKDL

-501 TGITAT
+501 AGITAT

-531 QGGSASLSLLNSKLY
+531 KGGSASLSFLNSKLY

-572 TTNADGKATAQVT
+572 KTNADGKASAQVT

-593 VVVKDSAQKDAK
+593 VVVKDSAQTGAK

-612 AAPERST
+612 AAPEGST
-619 AEMTLV
+619 GEMTLV

-642 DVVVAPDLT
+642 DVEVAPDLT

-672 SAGTTGTTDMPRKA
+672 STGTTDKA

-792 NWGKEAVSAALFLGT
+792 NWGKEAVSAALYLGT

-815 LVNGSLTSASDRLAT
+815 LVNGSLTSVPGAAP
-830 TAEGTVTLAAGSLL
+830 EGRTVNLAAGSLL

-936 LAATVADR
+936 LAASVADR

-1178 GNFMVNVNFLSG
+1178 GNFMVNVNFLAG

>member
-1 MNKTFKVIFSKTR
+1 M
-14 GALVAVNEAAKTTS
+14 AAWS
-28 RASVKTAVAGVCAA
+28 
-42 LLSVPAMAEGFT
+42 T
-54 DYCKD
+54 DQYCPD
-59 GNCVVDGQTVEGN
+59 GQCVVVGQEVKGN
-72 GSVVILDS
+72 GSDVHLDNN
-80 NSASNKV
+80 NSASAGSKV
-87 QSITIKNSTISN
+87 HSITIKDSTISN
-99 TPFEL
+99 TPFKL
-104 RGSQKISVSDTVFTG
+104 SGSQSISVSDTVFTG
-119 PESGKSSSFAI
+119 LGAGQNSRFGI
-130 FAHKGPQG
+130 YAHNGYG
-138 STVDVTDKTPTDVK
+138 FDVK
-152 LNNVTFKNNT
+152 DEKETKVELNNVTFKDNT
-162 VSQGS
+162 VSYGS
-167 LFVYDKTTLHMKD
+167 LFVYDKTTLHMK
-180 GEFVNNETT
+180 GGAFLKNETT
-189 DYGGGAMIKSGTIV
+189 DIGGGAMIKSGTII
-203 FEDVLFQNNV
+203 FEDVLFQDNV

-234 SITQGKDKD
+234 GIKQNGKDS
-243 PAVGDVTFKL
+243 VGDVTFKL
-253 TKDMAYTGNKIVSP
+253 TKDMAYTGNRIDSP

-273 TYGWYAYPSG
+273 TYDWYAYPSG

-325 KDKDPGYSTLV
+325 KEQDPGYSTLV

-341 TVVMHGSMDKYFGD
+341 TVVMYGSMDKYFGD

-365 RKAWMSLGNTTVTG
+365 RKAWKSLGHTTVTG

-390 DTMKAGTNLDF
+390 DTMKAGTKLDF
-401 IQSGKLTVSGE
+401 IQSGKLTVSGD
-412 GTVTVTSLKLANSA
+412 GTVTVKSLKLADSA
-426 EATDKDRLPLVRIEK
+426 EAKDKDKNRLPFVRIEK

-446 ADTID
+446 AETID
-451 VAANAGTVTL
+451 VAANAGEVTL

-480 VINADASKVSSAGDL
+480 VINADASKVSSENDL
-495 TGLALK
+495 NGFALK
-501 TGITAT
+501 AGITAT
-507 SGTLALTDKG
+507 SGTLALTDEG
-517 YYTTASLKAMSGAL
+517 YYTTASLKAMSDAL
-531 QGGSASLSLLNSKLY
+531 KAGGSASLSILNSKLY

-559 IQSTEQVTASSTV
+559 IQSREQVTASSEV
-572 TTNADGKATAQVT
+572 KTNADGKATAQVT

-593 VVVKDSAQKDAK
+593 VVVKDSAQTGAK

-612 AAPERST
+612 AAPETSG
-619 AEMTLV
+619 EMTLV

-642 DVVVAPDLT
+642 DVEVAPGLR

-672 SAGTTGTTDMPRKA
+672 SAGTTGTTDIPVKA

-786 FNQAGL
+786 FNQVGL
-792 NWGKEAVSAALFLGT
+792 NWGKEAVSAALYLGT

-815 LVNGSLTSASDRLAT
+815 LVNGSLTSVPGAAPAGR
-830 TAEGTVTLAAGSLL
+830 TVNLAAGSLL

-856 TGTVSAV
+856 TGTVSAAD
-863 GGAKVALVNAAEGTF
+863 GAKVALVNAAEGTF

-904 GSDVSTTVDK
+904 GSDVITTVDK

-919 AVASMGLQSMIR
+919 ALASMGLQSMIR

-969 GFDNNARFKSD
+969 GFDNNASFKSD

-1178 GNFMVNVNFLSG
+1178 GNFMVNVNFLAG

>member
-14 GALVAVNEAAKTTS
+14 GALVAVNEATKTTS

-42 LLSVPAMAEGFT
+42 LLSVPAMAAGFAD

-59 GNCVVDGQTVEGN
+59 GVNCVVADKTVEGT
-72 GSVVILDS
+72 GSVVRLD
-80 NSASNKV
+80 KKGGI
-87 QSITIKNSTISN
+87 QSITIKNSKISN
-99 TPFEL
+99 TIFEL
-104 RGSQKISVSDTVFTG
+104 HGSQKISVSDTVFTG
-119 PESGKSSSFAI
+119 LVSGQPRGFGI
-130 FAHKGPQG
+130 YAHNGY
-138 STVDVTDKTPTDVK
+138 TTDVANEK
-152 LNNVTFKNNT
+152 ATEVELNKVIFKDNKG
-162 VSQGS
+162 SWGS
-167 LFVYDKTTLHMKD
+167 LFVYDKTNLHMK
-180 GEFVNNETT
+180 GGAFVNNETT
-189 DYGGGAMIKSGTIV
+189 DIAGGAMIKSGTIV

-213 AKNNSKTT
+213 AKNDGSKL
-221 YAAGGAVYVDITT
+221 AAGGAVYVDITT
-234 SITQGKDKD
+234 GIKQNKKDS
-243 PAVGDVTFKL
+243 VGDVTFKL
-253 TKDMAYTGNKIVSP
+253 TKDMAYTGNKIVSSST
-267 FEGTAD
+267 GTEN
-273 TYGWYAYPSG
+273 TYGWYAYASG

-290 SSKGAFDIADG
+290 YAKGAFDIADG

-325 KDKDPGYSTLV
+325 KDQDPGYSTLV

-341 TVVMHGSMDKYFGD
+341 TVVMHGSMDKYFGN

-365 RKAWMSLGNTTVTG
+365 RKAWKSLGNTTVTG

-390 DTMKAGTNLDF
+390 DTMKAGTKPEF

-412 GTVTVTSLKLANSA
+412 GTVTVKSLKLANSA
-426 EATDKDRLPLVRIEK
+426 KATSGLPFVRIEN

-474 NLGTKS
+474 DLGTRS
-480 VINADASKVSSAGDL
+480 VINADASKVSSEKDL
-495 TGLALK
+495 NGLALK

-531 QGGSASLSLLNSKLY
+531 KDGSASLSFLNSKLY

-559 IQSTEQVTASSTV
+559 IQSTEQVTASSEV
-572 TTNADGKATAQVT
+572 KTNADGKASAQVT

-593 VVVKDSAQKDAK
+593 VVVKDSAQTGAK

-612 AAPERST
+612 AAPEGST
-619 AEMTLV
+619 GEMTLV

-642 DVVVAPDLT
+642 DVEVAPDLR

-672 SAGTTGTTDMPRKA
+672 STGTTDRTKA

-721 IGTLD
+721 IGALD

-755 IAQVGSLQGSLI
+755 IAQVESLRGSLI

-792 NWGKEAVSAALFLGT
+792 NWGKEAVSAALYLGT

-856 TGTVSAV
+856 TGTVSAAD
-863 GGAKVALVNAAEGTF
+863 GAKVALVNAAEGTF

-969 GFDNNARFKSD
+969 GFDNNASFKSD

-1178 GNFMVNVNFLSG
+1178 GNFMVNVNFLAG

>member
-1 MNKTFKVIFSKTR
+1 M
-14 GALVAVNEAAKTTS
+14 NEAAKTTS

-42 LLSVPAMAEGFT
+42 LLSVPAMAAWST
-54 DYCKD
+54 DQYCPD
-59 GNCVVDGQTVEGN
+59 GQCVVVGQKVEGD
-72 GSVVILDS
+72 GSVVLLD
-80 NSASNKV
+80 NRAGATNKV
-87 QSITIKNSTISN
+87 QSITIKDSTISN

-104 RGSQKISVSDTVFTG
+104 CGSQNISVSDTVFTG
-119 PESGKSSSFAI
+119 LVSGTKRGFWI
-130 FAHKGPQG
+130 YAHNGYRH
-138 STVDVTDKTPTDVK
+138 DVK
-152 LNNVTFKNNT
+152 DEKATEVELNNVTFKNNK

-167 LFVYDKTTLHMKD
+167 LFVYDKTKLHMKD
-180 GEFVNNETT
+180 GAFLKNETT
-189 DYGGGAMIKSGTIV
+189 DIGGGAMIKSGTIV
-203 FEDVLFQNNV
+203 FEDVLFQDNV
-213 AKNNSKTT
+213 AKNESKTT

-234 SITQGKDKD
+234 GIQQNGKVS
-243 PAVGDVTFKL
+243 VGDVTFKL

-273 TYGWYAYPSG
+273 TYDWYAYPSG

-325 KDKDPGYSTLV
+325 KDQDPGYSTLV

-341 TVVMHGSMDKYFGD
+341 TVVMYGSMDKYFGD

-365 RKAWMSLGNTTVTG
+365 RKAWKSLGNTTVTG

-390 DTMKAGTNLDF
+390 DTMEAGTGSDY

-412 GTVTVTSLKLANSA
+412 GTVTVKSLKLADSA
-426 EATDKDRLPLVRIEK
+426 EAKDKDKNRLPFVRIEK

-446 ADTID
+446 ADTIE
-451 VAANAGTVTL
+451 VAAGEVTL

-474 NLGTKS
+474 NLVTKS
-480 VINADASKVSSAGDL
+480 VINADASKVSSEKDL

-501 TGITAT
+501 TGIKAD

-517 YYTTASLKAMSGAL
+517 YYTTASLKAMSDAL
-531 QGGSASLSLLNSKLY
+531 KAGSASLSFLNSKLY

-612 AAPERST
+612 AAPENST

-642 DVVVAPDLT
+642 DVEVAEGLT

-672 SAGTTGTTDMPRKA
+672 STGTTDRTKA

-697 VEKLVAAGNNIVTV
+697 VEKLVAAGNNLVTV

-792 NWGKEAVSAALFLGT
+792 NWGKEAVSAALYLGT

-815 LVNGSLTSASDRLAT
+815 LVNGSLTSVPGAAP
-830 TAEGTVTLAAGSLL
+830 EGRTVTLAAGSLL

-856 TGTVSAV
+856 TGTVSAAD
-863 GGAKVALVNAAEGTF
+863 GAKVALVNAAEGTF

-969 GFDNNARFKSD
+969 GFDNNASFKSD

-1053 SAASK
+1053 SVASK

-1178 GNFMVNVNFLSG
+1178 GNFMVNVNFLAG

>member
-14 GALVAVNEAAKTTS
+14 GALVAVNEATKTTS

-42 LLSVPAMAEGFT
+42 LLSVPAMAAGFT
-54 DYCKD
+54 TDHCP
-59 GNCVVDGQTVEGN
+59 GGQCVVDGQPVKDYGL
-72 GSVVILDS
+72 VLLD
-80 NSASNKV
+80 NRDSAKGDKV

-99 TPFEL
+99 TIFEL
-104 RGSQKISVSDTVFTG
+104 HGSQNISVSDTVFTRL
-119 PESGKSSSFAI
+119 ESGKSSKFAI
-130 FAHKGPQG
+130 FAHNGYG
-138 STVDVTDKTPTDVK
+138 TDVANQTATDVE
-152 LNNVTFKNNT
+152 LNNVTFRDNKG
-162 VSQGS
+162 SWGS
-167 LFVYDKTTLHMKD
+167 LFVYDKTKLHMK
-180 GEFVNNETT
+180 GGAFLKNETT
-189 DYGGGAMIKSGTIV
+189 DIGGGAMIKSGTII
-203 FEDVLFQNNV
+203 FEDVLFQDNV
-213 AKNNSKTT
+213 AKNESKKT

-234 SITQGKDKD
+234 GIQQNGKDS
-243 PAVGDVTFKL
+243 VGDVTFKL
-253 TKDMAYTGNKIVSP
+253 TQDMDYTGNRIVSP

-290 SSKGAFDIADG
+290 YARGAFDIADG

-310 ATGEDDSIASALPNT
+310 ATGEDDSIASALPDTSAKN
-325 KDKDPGYSTLV
+325 PGYSTLV

-341 TVVMHGSMDKYFGD
+341 TVVMHGSMDKYFGN

-365 RKAWMSLGNTTVTG
+365 RKAWKSLGNTTVTG

-390 DTMKAGTNLDF
+390 DTMKAGTKPEF

-412 GTVTVTSLKLANSA
+412 GTVTVKSLKLANSA
-426 EATDKDRLPLVRIEK
+426 NAESGLPFVRIEN

-451 VAANAGTVTL
+451 VAAGEVTL

-474 NLGTKS
+474 NLGMRS
-480 VINADASKVSSAGDL
+480 VINADASKVSSENDL
-495 TGLALK
+495 NGLALK
-501 TGITAT
+501 AGITAT

-531 QGGSASLSLLNSKLY
+531 KGGSASLSFLNSKLY

-559 IQSTEQVTASSTV
+559 IQSTEQVTASSEV
-572 TTNADGKATAQVT
+572 KTNADGKATAQVT

-612 AAPERST
+612 AAPASST
-619 AEMTLV
+619 GEMTLV

-642 DVVVAPDLT
+642 DVEVAPGLT

-672 SAGTTGTTDMPRKA
+672 SAGTTDMPVKA
-686 AGLTVANIVAA
+686 AGLTVANIVAT
-697 VEKLVAAGNNIVTV
+697 VEKLVAAGNNLVTV

-726 LGAGSKV
+726 LGADSKV

-755 IAQVGSLQGSLI
+755 IAQVESLRGSLI

-792 NWGKEAVSAALFLGT
+792 NWGKEAVSAALYLGT

-815 LVNGSLTSASDRLAT
+815 LVNGSLTSVPGAAP
-830 TAEGTVTLAAGSLL
+830 EGRTVNLAAGSLL

-969 GFDNNARFKSD
+969 GFDNNASFKSD

-1178 GNFMVNVNFLSG
+1178 GNFMVNVNFLAG

>member
-54 DYCKD
+54 DYCQNGQCD
-59 GNCVVDGQTVEGN
+59 VVGKTVEGD
-72 GSVVILDS
+72 GSVVLLD
-80 NSASNKV
+80 NRDTASSKV
-87 QSITIKNSTISN
+87 KSITIKDSTISN
-99 TPFEL
+99 TIFEL

-119 PESGKSSSFAI
+119 LVSGQPRGFGI
-130 FAHKGPQG
+130 YAHNGY
-138 STVDVTDKTPTDVK
+138 TTDVANEK
-152 LNNVTFKNNT
+152 ATEVELNNVIFKDNKG
-162 VSQGS
+162 SWGS
-167 LFVYDKTTLHMKD
+167 LFVYDKTNLHMKD
-180 GEFVNNETT
+180 GAFDNNETT
-189 DYGGGAMIKSGTIV
+189 DIAGGAMIKSGTIV

-213 AKNNSKTT
+213 AKNDGSKL
-221 YAAGGAVYVDITT
+221 AAGGAVYVDITT
-234 SITQGKDKD
+234 GIKQNKKDS
-243 PAVGDVTFKL
+243 VGDVTFKL
-253 TKDMAYTGNKIVSP
+253 TKDMAYTGNKIVSSST
-267 FEGTAD
+267 GTEN
-273 TYGWYAYPSG
+273 TYGWYAYASG

-290 SSKGAFDIADG
+290 YARGAFDIADG

-310 ATGEDDSIASALPNT
+310 ATGEDDSIASALPDT
-325 KDKDPGYSTLV
+325 SAKKPGYSTLV

-365 RKAWMSLGNTTVTG
+365 RKAWTSLGNTTVTG

-412 GTVTVTSLKLANSA
+412 GTVTVKSLKLANSA
-426 EATDKDRLPLVRIEK
+426 KATDGLPFVRIEN

-474 NLGTKS
+474 DLATKS
-480 VINADASKVSSAGDL
+480 VINADASKVSSEKDL

-501 TGITAT
+501 AGITAT

-531 QGGSASLSLLNSKLY
+531 KASTASLSFLNSKLY

-559 IQSTEQVTASSTV
+559 IQSTEQVTASSEV
-572 TTNADGKATAQVT
+572 KTNADGKASAQVT

-612 AAPERST
+612 AAPENST
-619 AEMTLV
+619 GEMTLV

-642 DVVVAPDLT
+642 DVEVAPDLT

-672 SAGTTGTTDMPRKA
+672 STGTTDTTDMPRKA

-697 VEKLVAAGNNIVTV
+697 VEKLVAAGNNLVTV

-755 IAQVGSLQGSLI
+755 IAQVGSLRGSLI

-786 FNQAGL
+786 FNQVGL
-792 NWGKEAVSAALFLGT
+792 NWGKEAVSAALYLGT

-815 LVNGSLTSASDRLAT
+815 LVNGNLTSASDRLAT
-830 TAEGTVTLAAGSLL
+830 TAEGTVNLAAGSLL

-856 TGTVSAV
+856 TGTVSAAD
-863 GGAKVALVNAAEGTF
+863 GAKVALVNAAEGTF

-969 GFDNNARFKSD
+969 GFDNNASFKSD

-992 SDDITLG
+992 SDNITLG

-1178 GNFMVNVNFLSG
+1178 GNFMVNANFLAG